1 MKKKVLLLGIGLL
14 SATLLNAQTTPW
26 TGHTVGNG
34 GEFYLYNVST
44 GLWLQNN
51 NTVKDGWA
59 TAVNVGT
66 RGLPIKLE
74 KAGQKAFKLRST
86 FRGGNGVSNKIG
98 DAGLLYWDMPA
109 DNVGAWEISP
119 ADNAESI
126 HGYWLE
132 CDALVLGADNNL
144 LTVDKDK
151 NSIWQLVTREDRI
164 ADAKA
169 KASINHPVDVTW
181 LIDAPDLVTKN
192 TTFKLDFTATPNT
205 EHSTYQGGWDI
216 VKANTIQEFWNTQ
229 TFDYHQTIS
238 GLPNGTYKFSV
249 RGYYR
254 DGSSETRDYTMYG
267 YAADKFVNGT
277 EQLRAT
283 YYANG
288 TSAPIM
294 SLYAGAKKAPEEGFS
309 FQAEREGG
317 QSSGLYVPNTPHEAN
332 YALWTGNYQNNEI
345 TIIVTDGTLKFGV
358 KKEAG
363 VIDDWCVISNF
374 SLKYLGSEVLQTAEE
389 ALKGLKKILATT
401 KAFKGAVAPALSKR
415 YTNAI
420 AAANKALTS
429 TDPVA
434 INVAT
439 SNLQKAYDAVAA
451 CSESYATLVKTTEIC
466 KNINKNN
473 EEQFSA
479 AIVKAD
485 KVGKTATTDTDMK
498 SALVDLRVARKIAVA
513 DKMPDIYKGT
523 AAGAGEFYFYN
534 IASQKFLM
542 GGSDWNTHAAV
553 DVPGVLFT
561 VATEGDGFTI
571 NRFGGK
577 DGNYLGYNGY
587 TDIPGKDVWA
597 FIPVANK
604 TNVYNIVKS
613 ENHAQ
618 GLAFAPQSNTDADE
632 PMDKEFW
639 NTVSVEA
646 PVAKNA
652 NAEWKLVTKAERD
665 ALLATATETSPVD
678 ATHLLVSPGFN
689 RPTMLEGWN
698 ADRKGDFKDANLG
711 VIDRGRRTNMVCE
724 AYYLQSF
731 EVNQTISNLPEGY
744 YQVNMTG
751 YYRDGSREALQQK
764 VANGVTPARHAMLYI
779 ENKGKGD
786 EVALPSIAAG
796 MDQCPGI
803 GWKGVAGEQPD
814 NVMDAA
820 EYFECGLYKVYTHI
834 IKVGPDGE
842 LTIGVTKDKQVDGD
856 WAVFD
861 NFRLTYFGKHVSQDI
876 IDGVNSI
883 KNNAVENGKIYN
895 LQGMEVKRPLKSG
908 IYICNGKK
916 FIVKFK

>member
-1 MKKKVLLLGIGLL
+1 MKKQVLTLGIGLL
-14 SATLLNAQTTPW
+14 SATLLNAQTSPW
-26 TGHTVGNG
+26 PGHAVGNG
-34 GEFYLYNVST
+34 GEFYLYNVAT

-66 RGLPIKLE
+66 RGLPITLE
-74 KAGQKAFKLRST
+74 KTGPKTFKLRST

-109 DNVGAWEISP
+109 ENVGAWDISP
-119 ADNAESI
+119 ADNFQSI

-132 CDALVLGADNNL
+132 CDAMVLGADNNL
-144 LTVDKDK
+144 LTTDKDK
-151 NSIWQLVTREDRI
+151 NSVWQLVTREERI

-169 KASINHPVDVTW
+169 KASIEHPVDVTW
-181 LIDAPDLVTKN
+181 LIDAPDLATKN
-192 TTFKLDFTATPNT
+192 TTYKLDFTAAPHA
-205 EHSTYQGGWDI
+205 EHSTYQGGWNI

-229 TFDYHQTIS
+229 TFDYHQTIN

-267 YAADKFVNGT
+267 YGADKFANGT

-294 SLYAGAKKAPEEGFS
+294 SLYAGAKTAPEEGFS

-332 YALWTGNYQNNEI
+332 YALWKGNYQNAEI
-345 TIIVTDGTLKFGV
+345 TVTVTDGTLKFGV
-358 KKEAG
+358 RKEAG
-363 VIDDWCVISNF
+363 VVDDWCVISDF
-374 SLKYLGSEVLQTAEE
+374 SLKYLGSKVLQTAEE
-389 ALKGLKKILATT
+389 ALKGLKAIIATT
-401 KAFKGAVAPALSKR
+401 KAFKGAVAPALNKQ
-415 YTNAI
+415 YTDAI
-420 AAANKALTS
+420 QAADKALTS

-434 INVAT
+434 INTAT
-439 SNLQKAYDAVAA
+439 SALQKAYDAVAA
-451 CSESYATLVKTTEIC
+451 CAENYEALAKTVEIC
-466 KNINKNN
+466 KTANKNN
-473 EEQFSA
+473 DTQFST
-479 AIVKAD
+479 AIAEAENVA
-485 KVGKTATTDTDMK
+485 KTATADTDMK
-498 SALVDLRVARKIAVA
+498 LALVNLRVARKIAAA
-513 DKMPDIYKGT
+513 DKLPDIYKGA

-561 VATEGDGFTI
+561 VTAEGDGFTI

-597 FIPVANK
+597 FIPVAGK
-604 TNVYNIVKS
+604 KNVYNIVKGD
-613 ENHAQ
+613 NHAL

-632 PMDKEFW
+632 MMDKEFW

-646 PVAKNA
+646 AVAKNA

-665 ALLATATETSPVD
+665 ALLATATETRPVD
-678 ATHLLVSPGFN
+678 ATHLLASPGFN
-689 RPTMLEGWN
+689 RPAMLEGWITDN
-698 ADRKGDFKDANLG
+698 RSDFKDANLG
-711 VIDRGRRTNMVCE
+711 VIDRGRRTNPVCE
-724 AYYLQSF
+724 AYYQQMF
-731 EVNQTISNLPEGY
+731 EVNQVVSNLPEGY

-751 YYRDGSREALQQK
+751 YYRDGSREDLQQK
-764 VANGVTPARHAMLYI
+764 VANGTTPARHAMLYI
-779 ENKGKGD
+779 EYKGKGN

-796 MDQCPGI
+796 INQCPGI
-803 GWKGVAGEQPD
+803 GWKGAAGEQPD

-820 EYFECGLYKVYTHI
+820 EYFESGLYKVYTRI
-834 IKVGPDGE
+834 IKVGPEGE
-842 LTIGVTKDKQVDGD
+842 LTIGVTKDKQVDSD

-861 NFRLTYFGKHVSQDI
+861 NFRLTYFGKHVSQEI
-876 IDGVNSI
+876 IDGINTVKNNSI
-883 KNNAVENGKIYN
+883 ENGKIYN
-895 LQGMEVKRPLKSG
+895 LQGMEVKRPLKRG

-916 FIVKFK
+916 FIVK

>member
-1 MKKKVLLLGIGLL
+1 MKKQVLTLGIGLL
-14 SATLLNAQTTPW
+14 SATLLNAQTSPW
-26 TGHTVGNG
+26 PGHAVGNG
-34 GEFYLYNVST
+34 GEFYLYNVAT

-66 RGLPIKLE
+66 RGLPITLE
-74 KAGQKAFKLRST
+74 KTGPKTFKLRST

-109 DNVGAWEISP
+109 ENVGAWDISP
-119 ADNAESI
+119 ADNFQSI

-132 CDALVLGADNNL
+132 CDAMVLGADNNL
-144 LTVDKDK
+144 LTTDKDK
-151 NSIWQLVTREDRI
+151 NSVWQLVTREERI

-169 KASINHPVDVTW
+169 KASVEHPVDVTW
-181 LIDAPDLVTKN
+181 LIDAPDLATKN
-192 TTFKLDFTATPNT
+192 TTYKLDFTAAPNT
-205 EHSTYQGGWDI
+205 EHSTYQGGWNI

-229 TFDYHQTIS
+229 TFDYHQTIN

-267 YAADKFVNGT
+267 YGADKFANGT
-277 EQLRAT
+277 QQLRAT

-294 SLYAGAKKAPEEGFS
+294 SLYAGAKTAPEEGFS

-317 QSSGLYVPNTPHEAN
+317 QGSGLYVPNTPHEAN
-332 YALWTGNYQNNEI
+332 YALWKGNYQNAEI
-345 TIIVTDGTLKFGV
+345 TVTVTDGTLKFGV
-358 KKEAG
+358 RKEAG
-363 VIDDWCVISNF
+363 VVDDWCVISDF
-374 SLKYLGSEVLQTAEE
+374 SLKYLGSKVLQTAEE
-389 ALKGLKKILATT
+389 ALKGLKAIIATT
-401 KAFKGAVAPALSKR
+401 KAFKGAVAPALNKQ
-415 YTNAI
+415 YTDAI
-420 AAANKALTS
+420 QAADKALTS

-434 INVAT
+434 INTAT
-439 SNLQKAYDAVAA
+439 SALQKAYDAVAA
-451 CSESYATLVKTTEIC
+451 CAENYEALAKTVEIC
-466 KNINKNN
+466 KTANKNN
-473 EEQFSA
+473 DTQFST
-479 AIVKAD
+479 AIAEAENVA
-485 KVGKTATTDTDMK
+485 KTATADTDMK
-498 SALVDLRVARKIAVA
+498 LALVNLRVARKIAAA
-513 DKMPDIYKGT
+513 DKLPDIYNGA

-561 VATEGDGFTI
+561 VTAEGDGFTI

-597 FIPVANK
+597 FIPVAGK
-604 TNVYNIVKS
+604 KNVYNIVKGD
-613 ENHAQ
+613 NHAQ

-632 PMDKEFW
+632 MMDKEFW

-646 PVAKNA
+646 AVAKNA
-652 NAEWKLVTKAERD
+652 NTEWKLVTKAERD
-665 ALLATATETSPVD
+665 ALLATATETRPVD
-678 ATHLLVSPGFN
+678 ATHLLANPGFN
-689 RPTMLEGWN
+689 RPAMLEGWITDN
-698 ADRKGDFKDANLG
+698 RSDFKDANLG
-711 VIDRGRRTNMVCE
+711 VIDRGRRTNPVCE
-724 AYYLQSF
+724 AYYQQMF
-731 EVNQTISNLPEGY
+731 EVNQVVSNLPEGY

-751 YYRDGSREALQQK
+751 YYRDGSREDLQQK
-764 VANGVTPARHAMLYI
+764 VANGTTPARHAMLYI
-779 ENKGKGD
+779 EYKGKGN

-796 MDQCPGI
+796 INQCPGI
-803 GWKGVAGEQPD
+803 GWKGAAGEQPD

-820 EYFECGLYKVYTHI
+820 EYFESGLYKVYTRI
-834 IKVGPDGE
+834 IKVGPEGE
-842 LTIGVTKDKQVDGD
+842 LTIGVTKDKQVDSD

-861 NFRLTYFGKHVSQDI
+861 NFRLTYFGKHVSQEI
-876 IDGVNSI
+876 IDGINTVKNNSI
-883 KNNAVENGKIYN
+883 ENGKIYN
-895 LQGMEVKRPLKSG
+895 LQGMEVKRPLKRG

-916 FIVKFK
+916 FIVK

>member
-1 MKKKVLLLGIGLL
+1 MKKQVLTLGIGLL
-14 SATLLNAQTTPW
+14 SATLLNAQTSPW
-26 TGHTVGNG
+26 PGHAVGNG
-34 GEFYLYNVST
+34 GEFYLYNVAT

-66 RGLPIKLE
+66 RGLPITLE
-74 KAGQKAFKLRST
+74 KTGPKTFKLRST
-86 FRGGNGVSNKIG
+86 FRGGNVVSNKIG

-109 DNVGAWEISP
+109 ENVGAWDISP
-119 ADNAESI
+119 ADNFQSI

-132 CDALVLGADNNL
+132 CDAMVLGADNNL
-144 LTVDKDK
+144 LTTDKDK
-151 NSIWQLVTREDRI
+151 NSVWQLVTREERI

-169 KASINHPVDVTW
+169 KASVEHPVDVTW
-181 LIDAPDLVTKN
+181 LIDAPDLATKN
-192 TTFKLDFTATPNT
+192 TTYKLDFTSAPNT
-205 EHSTYQGGWDI
+205 EHSTYQGGWNI

-229 TFDYHQTIS
+229 TFDYHQTIN

-267 YAADKFVNGT
+267 YGADKFAKGT

-294 SLYAGAKKAPEEGFS
+294 SLYAGAKTAPEEGFS

-317 QSSGLYVPNTPHEAN
+317 QGSGLYVPNTPHEAN
-332 YALWTGNYQNNEI
+332 YALWKGNYQNAEI
-345 TIIVTDGTLKFGV
+345 TVTVTDGTLKFGV
-358 KKEAG
+358 RKEAG
-363 VIDDWCVISNF
+363 VVDDWCVISDF
-374 SLKYLGSEVLQTAEE
+374 SLKYLGSKVLQTAEE
-389 ALKGLKKILATT
+389 ALKGLKAIIATT
-401 KAFKGAVAPALSKR
+401 KAFKGAVAPALNKQ
-415 YTNAI
+415 YTDAI
-420 AAANKALTS
+420 QAADKALTS

-434 INVAT
+434 INTAT
-439 SNLQKAYDAVAA
+439 SALQKAYDAVAA
-451 CSESYATLVKTTEIC
+451 CAENYEALAKTVEIC
-466 KNINKNN
+466 KTVNKNN
-473 EEQFSA
+473 DTQFST
-479 AIVKAD
+479 AIAEAENVA
-485 KVGKTATTDTDMK
+485 KTATADTDMK
-498 SALVDLRVARKIAVA
+498 LALVNLRVARKIAAA
-513 DKMPDIYKGT
+513 DKLPDIYKGA

-561 VATEGDGFTI
+561 VTAEGDGFTI

-597 FIPVANK
+597 FIPVAGK
-604 TNVYNIVKS
+604 KNVYNIVKGD
-613 ENHAQ
+613 NHAQ

-632 PMDKEFW
+632 MMDKEFW

-646 PVAKNA
+646 AVAKNA
-652 NAEWKLVTKAERD
+652 NAEWKLVTKGERD
-665 ALLATATETSPVD
+665 ALLATATETRPVD
-678 ATHLLVSPGFN
+678 ATHLLASPGFN
-689 RPTMLEGWN
+689 RPAMLEGWITDN
-698 ADRKGDFKDANLG
+698 RSDFKDANLG
-711 VIDRGRRTNMVCE
+711 VIDRGRRTNPVCE
-724 AYYLQSF
+724 AYYQQMF
-731 EVNQTISNLPEGY
+731 EVNQVVSNLPEGY

-751 YYRDGSREALQQK
+751 YYRDGSREDLQQK
-764 VANGVTPARHAMLYI
+764 VANGTTPARHAMLYI
-779 ENKGKGD
+779 EYKGKGN

-796 MDQCPGI
+796 INQCPGI
-803 GWKGVAGEQPD
+803 GWKGAAGEQPD

-820 EYFECGLYKVYTHI
+820 EYFESGLYKVYTRI
-834 IKVGPDGE
+834 IKVGPEGE
-842 LTIGVTKDKQVDGD
+842 LTIGVTKDKQVDSD

-861 NFRLTYFGKHVSQDI
+861 NFRLTYFGKHVSQEI
-876 IDGVNSI
+876 IDGINTVKNNSI
-883 KNNAVENGKIYN
+883 ENGKIYN
-895 LQGMEVKRPLKSG
+895 LQGMEVKRPLKRG

-916 FIVKFK
+916 FIVK

>member
-1 MKKKVLLLGIGLL
+1 MKKQVLTLGIGLL
-14 SATLLNAQTTPW
+14 SATLLNAQTSPW
-26 TGHTVGNG
+26 PGHNVGNG
-34 GEFYLYNVST
+34 GEFYLYNVAT

-66 RGLPIKLE
+66 RGLPITLE
-74 KAGQKAFKLRST
+74 KTGPKTFKLRST

-109 DNVGAWEISP
+109 ENVGAWDISP
-119 ADNAESI
+119 ADNFQSI

-132 CDALVLGADNNL
+132 CDAMVLGADNNL
-144 LTVDKDK
+144 LTTDKDK
-151 NSIWQLVTREDRI
+151 NSVWQLVTREERI

-169 KASINHPVDVTW
+169 KASVEHPVDVTW
-181 LIDAPDLVTKN
+181 LIDAPDLATKN
-192 TTFKLDFTATPNT
+192 TTYKLDFTAAPHA
-205 EHSTYQGGWDI
+205 EHSTYQGGWNI

-229 TFDYHQTIS
+229 TFDYHQTIN

-267 YAADKFVNGT
+267 YGADKFANGT

-294 SLYAGAKKAPEEGFS
+294 SLYAGAKTAPEEGFS

-317 QSSGLYVPNTPHEAN
+317 QGSGLYVPNTPHEAN
-332 YALWTGNYQNNEI
+332 YALWQGNYQNAEI
-345 TIIVTDGTLKFGV
+345 TVTVTDGTLKFGV
-358 KKEAG
+358 RKEAG
-363 VIDDWCVISNF
+363 VVDDWCVISDF
-374 SLKYLGSEVLQTAEE
+374 SLKYLGSKVLQTAEE
-389 ALKGLKKILATT
+389 ALKGLKAIIATT
-401 KAFKGAVAPALSKR
+401 KAFKGAVAPALNKQ
-415 YTNAI
+415 YTDAI
-420 AAANKALTS
+420 QAADKALTS

-434 INVAT
+434 INTAT
-439 SNLQKAYDAVAA
+439 SALQKAYDAVAA
-451 CSESYATLVKTTEIC
+451 CAENYEALAKTVEIC
-466 KNINKNN
+466 KTANKNN
-473 EEQFSA
+473 DTQFST
-479 AIVKAD
+479 AIAEAENVA
-485 KVGKTATTDTDMK
+485 KTATADTDMK
-498 SALVDLRVARKIAVA
+498 LALVNLRVARKIAAA
-513 DKMPDIYKGT
+513 DKLPDIYKGA

-553 DVPGVLFT
+553 DIPGVLFT
-561 VATEGDGFTI
+561 VTAEGDGFTI

-597 FIPVANK
+597 FIPVAGK
-604 TNVYNIVKS
+604 KNVYNIVKGD
-613 ENHAQ
+613 NHAQ

-632 PMDKEFW
+632 MMDKEFW

-646 PVAKNA
+646 AVAKNA

-665 ALLATATETSPVD
+665 ALLATATETRPVD
-678 ATHLLVSPGFN
+678 ATHLLASPGFN
-689 RPTMLEGWN
+689 RPAMLEGWITDN
-698 ADRKGDFKDANLG
+698 RSDFKDANLG
-711 VIDRGRRTNMVCE
+711 FIDRGRRTNPVCE
-724 AYYLQSF
+724 AYYQQMF
-731 EVNQTISNLPEGY
+731 EVNQVVSNLPEGY

-751 YYRDGSREALQQK
+751 YYRDGSREDLQQK
-764 VANGVTPARHAMLYI
+764 VANGTTPARHAMLYI
-779 ENKGKGD
+779 EYKGKGN

-796 MDQCPGI
+796 INQCPGI
-803 GWKGVAGEQPD
+803 GWKGAAGEQPD

-820 EYFECGLYKVYTHI
+820 EYFESGLYKVYTHI

-842 LTIGVTKDKQVDGD
+842 LTIGVTKDKQVDND

-876 IDGVNSI
+876 INGINTI
-883 KNNAVENGKIYN
+883 KNNVVEDGKIYN
-895 LQGMEVKRPLKSG
+895 LQGMEVRRPLKSG

-916 FIVKFK
+916 FIVK

>member
-1 MKKKVLLLGIGLL
+1 MKKQVLTLGIGLL
-14 SATLLNAQTTPW
+14 SATLLNAQTSPW
-26 TGHTVGNG
+26 PGHAVGNG
-34 GEFYLYNVST
+34 GEFYLYNVAT

-66 RGLPIKLE
+66 RGLPITLE
-74 KAGQKAFKLRST
+74 KTGPKTFKLRST

-109 DNVGAWEISP
+109 ENVGAWDISP
-119 ADNAESI
+119 ADNFQSI

-132 CDALVLGADNNL
+132 CDAMVLGADNNL
-144 LTVDKDK
+144 LTTDKDK
-151 NSIWQLVTREDRI
+151 NSVWQLVTREERI

-169 KASINHPVDVTW
+169 KATVEHPVDVTW
-181 LIDAPDLVTKN
+181 LIDAPDLATKN
-192 TTFKLDFTATPNT
+192 TTYKLDFTAAPHA
-205 EHSTYQGGWDI
+205 EHSTYQGGWNI

-229 TFDYHQTIS
+229 TFDYHQTIN

-267 YAADKFVNGT
+267 YGADKFSKGT

-294 SLYAGAKKAPEEGFS
+294 SLYAGAKTAPEEGFS
-309 FQAEREGG
+309 FQAEREKDQG
-317 QSSGLYVPNTPHEAN
+317 SGLYVPNTPHEAN
-332 YALWTGNYQNNEI
+332 YALWKGNYQNAEI
-345 TIIVTDGTLKFGV
+345 TVTVTDGTLKFGIR
-358 KKEAG
+358 KETG
-363 VIDDWCVISNF
+363 VVDDWCVISDF
-374 SLKYLGSEVLQTAEE
+374 SLKYLGSKVLQTAEE
-389 ALKGLKKILATT
+389 ALKGLKAIIATT
-401 KAFKGAVAPALSKR
+401 KAFKGAVAPALNKQ
-415 YTNAI
+415 YTDAI
-420 AAANKALTS
+420 QAADKALTS

-434 INVAT
+434 INTAT
-439 SNLQKAYDAVAA
+439 SALQKAYDAVAA
-451 CSESYATLVKTTEIC
+451 CAENYEALAKTVEIC
-466 KNINKNN
+466 KTANKNN
-473 EEQFSA
+473 DTQFST
-479 AIVKAD
+479 AIAEAENVA
-485 KVGKTATTDTDMK
+485 KTATADTDMK
-498 SALVDLRVARKIAVA
+498 LALVNLRVARKIAAA
-513 DKMPDIYKGT
+513 DKLPDIYKSA

-561 VATEGDGFTI
+561 VTAEGDGFTI

-597 FIPVANK
+597 FIPVAGK
-604 TNVYNIVKS
+604 KNVYNIVKGD
-613 ENHAQ
+613 NHAQ

-632 PMDKEFW
+632 MMDKEFW

-646 PVAKNA
+646 AVAKNA

-665 ALLATATETSPVD
+665 ALLATATETRPVD
-678 ATHLLVSPGFN
+678 ATHLLASPGFN
-689 RPTMLEGWN
+689 RPAMLEGWITDN
-698 ADRKGDFKDANLG
+698 RSDFKDANLG
-711 VIDRGRRTNMVCE
+711 VIDRGRRTNPVCE
-724 AYYLQSF
+724 AYYQQMF
-731 EVNQTISNLPEGY
+731 EVNQVVSNLPEGY

-751 YYRDGSREALQQK
+751 YYRDGSREDLQQK
-764 VANGVTPARHAMLYI
+764 VANGTTPACHAMLYI
-779 ENKGKGD
+779 EYKGKGN

-796 MDQCPGI
+796 INQCPGI
-803 GWKGVAGEQPD
+803 GWKGAAGEQPD

-820 EYFECGLYKVYTHI
+820 EYFESGLYKVYTRI
-834 IKVGPDGE
+834 IKVGPEGE
-842 LTIGVTKDKQVDGD
+842 LTIGVTKDKQVDSD

-861 NFRLTYFGKHVSQDI
+861 NFRLTYFGKHVSQEI
-876 IDGVNSI
+876 IDGINTVKNNSI
-883 KNNAVENGKIYN
+883 ENGKIYN
-895 LQGMEVKRPLKSG
+895 LQGMEVKRPLKRG

-916 FIVKFK
+916 FIVK

>member
-1 MKKKVLLLGIGLL
+1 MKKQVLTLGVGLL
-14 SATLLNAQTTPW
+14 SATLLNAQTSPW
-26 TGHTVGNG
+26 PGHAVGNG
-34 GEFYLYNVST
+34 GEFYLYNVAT

-66 RGLPIKLE
+66 RGLPITLE
-74 KAGQKAFKLRST
+74 KTGPKTFKLRST

-109 DNVGAWEISP
+109 ENVGAWDISP
-119 ADNAESI
+119 ADNFQSI

-132 CDALVLGADNNL
+132 CDAMVLGADNNL
-144 LTVDKDK
+144 LTTDKDK
-151 NSIWQLVTREDRI
+151 NSVWQLVTREERI

-169 KASINHPVDVTW
+169 KASVEHPVDVTW
-181 LIDAPDLVTKN
+181 LIDAPDLATKN
-192 TTFKLDFTATPNT
+192 TTYKLDFTAAPHA
-205 EHSTYQGGWDI
+205 EHSTYQGGWNI

-229 TFDYHQTIS
+229 TFDYHQTIN

-267 YAADKFVNGT
+267 YGADKFAKGT

-294 SLYAGAKKAPEEGFS
+294 SLYAGAKTAPEEGFS
-309 FQAEREGG
+309 FQAEREKDQG
-317 QSSGLYVPNTPHEAN
+317 SGLYVPNTPHEAN
-332 YALWTGNYQNNEI
+332 YALWKGNYQNAEI
-345 TIIVTDGTLKFGV
+345 TVTVTDGTLKFGV
-358 KKEAG
+358 RKEAG
-363 VIDDWCVISNF
+363 VVDDWCVISDF
-374 SLKYLGSEVLQTAEE
+374 SLKYLGSKVLQTAEE
-389 ALKGLKKILATT
+389 ALKGLKAIIAMT
-401 KAFKGAVAPALSKR
+401 KAFKGAVAPALNKQ
-415 YTNAI
+415 YTDAVQ
-420 AAANKALTS
+420 AADKALTS

-434 INVAT
+434 INTAT
-439 SNLQKAYDAVAA
+439 SALQKAYDAVAA
-451 CSESYATLVKTTEIC
+451 CAENYEALAKTVEIC
-466 KNINKNN
+466 KTANKNN
-473 EEQFSA
+473 DTQFST
-479 AIVKAD
+479 AIAEAENVA
-485 KVGKTATTDTDMK
+485 KTATADTDMK
-498 SALVDLRVARKIAVA
+498 LALVNLRVARKIAAA
-513 DKMPDIYKGT
+513 DKLPDIYKGA

-561 VATEGDGFTI
+561 VTAEGDGFTI

-597 FIPVANK
+597 FIPVAGK
-604 TNVYNIVKS
+604 KNVYNIVKGD
-613 ENHAQ
+613 NHAQ

-632 PMDKEFW
+632 MMDKEFW

-646 PVAKNA
+646 AVAKNA

-665 ALLATATETSPVD
+665 ALLATATETRPVD
-678 ATHLLVSPGFN
+678 ATHLLASPGFN
-689 RPTMLEGWN
+689 RPAMLEGWITDN
-698 ADRKGDFKDANLG
+698 RSDFKDANLG
-711 VIDRGRRTNMVCE
+711 VIDRGRRTNPVCE
-724 AYYLQSF
+724 AYYQQMF
-731 EVNQTISNLPEGY
+731 EVNQVVSNLPEGY

-751 YYRDGSREALQQK
+751 YYRDGSREDLQQK
-764 VANGVTPARHAMLYI
+764 VANGTTPARHAMLYI
-779 ENKGKGD
+779 EYKGKGN

-796 MDQCPGI
+796 INQCPGI
-803 GWKGVAGEQPD
+803 GWKGTAGEQPD

-820 EYFECGLYKVYTHI
+820 EYFESGLYKVYTRI
-834 IKVGPDGE
+834 IKVGPEGE
-842 LTIGVTKDKQVDGD
+842 LTIGVTKDKQVDSD

-861 NFRLTYFGKHVSQDI
+861 NFRLTYFGKHVSQEI
-876 IDGVNSI
+876 IDGINTVKNNSI
-883 KNNAVENGKIYN
+883 ENGKIYN
-895 LQGMEVKRPLKSG
+895 LQGMEVKRPLKRG

-916 FIVKFK
+916 FIVK

>member
-1 MKKKVLLLGIGLL
+1 MKKQVLTLGIGLL
-14 SATLLNAQTTPW
+14 SATLLNAQTSPW
-26 TGHTVGNG
+26 PGHAVGNG
-34 GEFYLYNVST
+34 GEFYLYNVAT

-66 RGLPIKLE
+66 RGLPITLE
-74 KAGQKAFKLRST
+74 KTGPKTFKLRST

-109 DNVGAWEISP
+109 ENVGAWDISP
-119 ADNAESI
+119 ADNFQSI

-132 CDALVLGADNNL
+132 CDAMVLGADNNL
-144 LTVDKDK
+144 LTTDKDK
-151 NSIWQLVTREDRI
+151 NSVWQLVTREERI

-169 KASINHPVDVTW
+169 KASVEHPVDVTW
-181 LIDAPDLVTKN
+181 LIDAPDLATKN
-192 TTFKLDFTATPNT
+192 TTYKLDFTAAPNT
-205 EHSTYQGGWDI
+205 EHSTYQGGWNI

-229 TFDYHQTIS
+229 TFDYHQTIN

-267 YAADKFVNGT
+267 YGADKFAKGT

-294 SLYAGAKKAPEEGFS
+294 SLYAGAKTAPEEGFS
-309 FQAEREGG
+309 FQAEREKDQG
-317 QSSGLYVPNTPHEAN
+317 SGLYVPNTPHEAN
-332 YALWTGNYQNNEI
+332 YALWKGNYQNAEI
-345 TIIVTDGTLKFGV
+345 TVTVTDGTLKFGV
-358 KKEAG
+358 RKEAG
-363 VIDDWCVISNF
+363 VVDDWCVISDF
-374 SLKYLGSEVLQTAEE
+374 SLKYLGSKVLQTAEE
-389 ALKGLKKILATT
+389 ALKGLKAIIATT
-401 KAFKGAVAPALSKR
+401 KAFKGAVAPALNKQ
-415 YTNAI
+415 YTDAI
-420 AAANKALTS
+420 QAADKALTS

-434 INVAT
+434 INTAT
-439 SNLQKAYDAVAA
+439 SALQKAYDAVAA
-451 CSESYATLVKTTEIC
+451 CAENYEALAKTVEIC
-466 KNINKNN
+466 KTANKNN
-473 EEQFSA
+473 DTQFST
-479 AIVKAD
+479 AIAEAENVA
-485 KVGKTATTDTDMK
+485 KTATADTDMK
-498 SALVDLRVARKIAVA
+498 LALVNLRVARKIAAA
-513 DKMPDIYKGT
+513 DKLPDIYNGA

-561 VATEGDGFTI
+561 VTAEGDGFTI

-597 FIPVANK
+597 FIPVAGK
-604 TNVYNIVKS
+604 KNVYNIVKGD
-613 ENHAQ
+613 NHAQ

-632 PMDKEFW
+632 MMDKEFW

-646 PVAKNA
+646 AVAKNA
-652 NAEWKLVTKAERD
+652 NTEWKLVTKAERD
-665 ALLATATETSPVD
+665 ALLATATETRPVD
-678 ATHLLVSPGFN
+678 ATHLLANPGFN
-689 RPTMLEGWN
+689 RPAMLEGWITDN
-698 ADRKGDFKDANLG
+698 RSDFKDANLG
-711 VIDRGRRTNMVCE
+711 VIDRGRRTNPVCE
-724 AYYLQSF
+724 AYYQQMF
-731 EVNQTISNLPEGY
+731 EVNQVVSNLPEGY

-751 YYRDGSREALQQK
+751 YYRDGSREDLQQK
-764 VANGVTPARHAMLYI
+764 VANGTTPARHAMLYI
-779 ENKGKGD
+779 EYKGKGN

-796 MDQCPGI
+796 INQCPGI
-803 GWKGVAGEQPD
+803 GWKGAAGEQPD

-820 EYFECGLYKVYTHI
+820 EYFESGLYKVYTRI
-834 IKVGPDGE
+834 IKVGPEGE
-842 LTIGVTKDKQVDGD
+842 LTIGVTKDKQVDSD

-861 NFRLTYFGKHVSQDI
+861 NFRLTYFGKHVSQEI
-876 IDGVNSI
+876 IDGINTVKNNSI
-883 KNNAVENGKIYN
+883 ENGKIYN
-895 LQGMEVKRPLKSG
+895 LQGMEVKRPLKRG

-916 FIVKFK
+916 FIVK

>member
-1 MKKKVLLLGIGLL
+1 MKKQVLTLGIGLL
-14 SATLLNAQTTPW
+14 SATLLNAQTSPW
-26 TGHTVGNG
+26 PGHAVGNG
-34 GEFYLYNVST
+34 GEFYLYNVAT

-66 RGLPIKLE
+66 RGLPITLE
-74 KAGQKAFKLRST
+74 KTGPKTFKLRST

-109 DNVGAWEISP
+109 ENVGAWDISP
-119 ADNAESI
+119 ADNFQSI
-126 HGYWLE
+126 YGYWLE
-132 CDALVLGADNNL
+132 CDAMVLGADNNL
-144 LTVDKDK
+144 LTTDKDK
-151 NSIWQLVTREDRI
+151 NSVWQLVTREERI

-169 KASINHPVDVTW
+169 KASVEHPVDVTW
-181 LIDAPDLVTKN
+181 LIDAPDLATKN
-192 TTFKLDFTATPNT
+192 TTYKLDFTAAPNT
-205 EHSTYQGGWDI
+205 EHSTYQGGWNI

-229 TFDYHQTIS
+229 TFDYHQTIT

-267 YAADKFVNGT
+267 YGADKFAKGT

-294 SLYAGAKKAPEEGFS
+294 SLYAGAKTAPEEGFS
-309 FQAEREGG
+309 FQAEREKDQG
-317 QSSGLYVPNTPHEAN
+317 SGLYVPNTPHEAN
-332 YALWTGNYQNNEI
+332 YALWKGNYQNAEI
-345 TIIVTDGTLKFGV
+345 TVTVTDGTLKFGV
-358 KKEAG
+358 RKEAG
-363 VIDDWCVISNF
+363 VVDDWCVISDF
-374 SLKYLGSEVLQTAEE
+374 SLKYLGSKVLQTAEE
-389 ALKGLKKILATT
+389 ALKGLKAIIATT
-401 KAFKGAVAPALSKR
+401 KAFKGAVAPALNKQ
-415 YTNAI
+415 YTDAI
-420 AAANKALTS
+420 QAADKALTS

-434 INVAT
+434 INTAT
-439 SNLQKAYDAVAA
+439 SALQKAYDAVAA
-451 CSESYATLVKTTEIC
+451 CAENYEALAKTVEIC
-466 KNINKNN
+466 KTANKNN
-473 EEQFSA
+473 DTQFST
-479 AIVKAD
+479 AIAEAENVA
-485 KVGKTATTDTDMK
+485 KTATADTDMK
-498 SALVDLRVARKIAVA
+498 LALVNLRVARKIAAA
-513 DKMPDIYKGT
+513 DKLPDIYKGA

-561 VATEGDGFTI
+561 VTAEGDGFTI

-597 FIPVANK
+597 FIPVTGK
-604 TNVYNIVKS
+604 KNVYNIVKGD
-613 ENHAQ
+613 NHAQ

-632 PMDKEFW
+632 MMDKEFW

-646 PVAKNA
+646 AVAKNA

-665 ALLATATETSPVD
+665 ALLATATETRPVD
-678 ATHLLVSPGFN
+678 ATHLLASPGFN
-689 RPTMLEGWN
+689 RPAMLEGWITDN
-698 ADRKGDFKDANLG
+698 RSDFKDANLG
-711 VIDRGRRTNMVCE
+711 VIDRGRRTNPVCE
-724 AYYLQSF
+724 AYYQQMF
-731 EVNQTISNLPEGY
+731 EVNQVVSNLPEGY

-751 YYRDGSREALQQK
+751 YYRDASREALQQK
-764 VANGVTPARHAMLYI
+764 IANGATPARHAMLYI

-803 GWKGVAGEQPD
+803 GWTGIAGEQPD

-842 LTIGVTKDKQVDGD
+842 LTIGVTKDKQVDND

-876 IDGVNSI
+876 INGINTI
-883 KNNAVENGKIYN
+883 KNNVVEDGKIYN
-895 LQGMEVKRPLKSG
+895 LQGMEVRRPLKSG

-916 FIVKFK
+916 FIVK

>member
-1 MKKKVLLLGIGLL
+1 MKKQVLTLGIGLL
-14 SATLLNAQTTPW
+14 SATLLNAQTSPW
-26 TGHTVGNG
+26 PGHAVGNG
-34 GEFYLYNVST
+34 GEFYLYNVAT

-66 RGLPIKLE
+66 RGLPITLE
-74 KAGQKAFKLRST
+74 KTGPKTFKLRST

-109 DNVGAWEISP
+109 ENVGAWDISP
-119 ADNAESI
+119 ADNFQSI

-132 CDALVLGADNNL
+132 CDAMVLGADNNL
-144 LTVDKDK
+144 LTTDKDK
-151 NSIWQLVTREDRI
+151 NSVWQLVTREERI

-169 KASINHPVDVTW
+169 KASVEHPVDVTW
-181 LIDAPDLVTKN
+181 LIDAPDLATKN
-192 TTFKLDFTATPNT
+192 TTYKLDFTAAPHA
-205 EHSTYQGGWDI
+205 EHSTYQGGWNI

-229 TFDYHQTIS
+229 TFDYHQTIT

-267 YAADKFVNGT
+267 YGADKFAKGT

-294 SLYAGAKKAPEEGFS
+294 SLYAGAKTAPEEGFS
-309 FQAEREGG
+309 FQAEREKDQG
-317 QSSGLYVPNTPHEAN
+317 SGLYVPNTPHEAN
-332 YALWTGNYQNNEI
+332 YALWKGNYQNAEI
-345 TIIVTDGTLKFGV
+345 TVTVTDGTLKFGV
-358 KKEAG
+358 RKEAG
-363 VIDDWCVISNF
+363 VVDDWCVISDF
-374 SLKYLGSEVLQTAEE
+374 SLKYLGSKVLQTAEE
-389 ALKGLKKILATT
+389 ALKGLKAIIATT
-401 KAFKGAVAPALSKR
+401 KAFKGAVAPALNKQ
-415 YTNAI
+415 YTDAI
-420 AAANKALTS
+420 QAADKALTS

-434 INVAT
+434 INTAT
-439 SNLQKAYDAVAA
+439 SALQKAYDAVAA
-451 CSESYATLVKTTEIC
+451 CAENYEALAKTVEIC
-466 KNINKNN
+466 KTANKNN
-473 EEQFSA
+473 DTQFST
-479 AIVKAD
+479 AIAEAENVA
-485 KVGKTATTDTDMK
+485 KTATADTDMK
-498 SALVDLRVARKIAVA
+498 LALVNLRVARKIAAA
-513 DKMPDIYKGT
+513 DKLPDIYKGA

-561 VATEGDGFTI
+561 VTAEGDGFTI

-597 FIPVANK
+597 FIPVAGK
-604 TNVYNIVKS
+604 KNVYNIVKGD
-613 ENHAQ
+613 NHAQ

-632 PMDKEFW
+632 MMDKEFW

-646 PVAKNA
+646 AVAKNA

-665 ALLATATETSPVD
+665 ALLATATETRPVD
-678 ATHLLVSPGFN
+678 ATHLLANPGFN
-689 RPTMLEGWN
+689 RPAMLEGWITDN
-698 ADRKGDFKDANLG
+698 RSDFKDANLG
-711 VIDRGRRTNMVCE
+711 VIDRGRRTNPVCE
-724 AYYLQSF
+724 AYYQQMF
-731 EVNQTISNLPEGY
+731 EVNQVASNLPEGY

-751 YYRDGSREALQQK
+751 YYRDGSREDLQQK
-764 VANGVTPARHAMLYI
+764 VANGTTPACHAMLYI
-779 ENKGKGD
+779 EYKGKGN

-796 MDQCPGI
+796 INQCPGI
-803 GWKGVAGEQPD
+803 GWKGTAGEQPD

-820 EYFECGLYKVYTHI
+820 EYFESGLYKVYTRI
-834 IKVGPDGE
+834 IKVGPEGE
-842 LTIGVTKDKQVDGD
+842 LTIGVTKDKQVDSD

-861 NFRLTYFGKHVSQDI
+861 NFRLTYFGKHVSQEI
-876 IDGVNSI
+876 IDGINTVKNNSI
-883 KNNAVENGKIYN
+883 ENGKIYN
-895 LQGMEVKRPLKSG
+895 LQGMEVRRPLKRG

-916 FIVKFK
+916 FIVK

>member
-1 MKKKVLLLGIGLL
+1 MKKQVLTLGIGLL
-14 SATLLNAQTTPW
+14 SATLLNAQTSPW
-26 TGHTVGNG
+26 PGHAVGNG
-34 GEFYLYNVST
+34 GEFYLYNVAT

-66 RGLPIKLE
+66 RGLPITLE
-74 KAGQKAFKLRST
+74 KTGPKTFKLRST

-109 DNVGAWEISP
+109 ENVGAWDISP
-119 ADNAESI
+119 ADNFQSI

-132 CDALVLGADNNL
+132 CDAMVLGADNNL
-144 LTVDKDK
+144 LTTDKDK
-151 NSIWQLVTREDRI
+151 NSVWQLVTREERI

-169 KASINHPVDVTW
+169 KASVEHPVDITW
-181 LIDAPDLVTKN
+181 LIDAPDLATKN
-192 TTFKLDFTATPNT
+192 TTYKLDFTAAPNT
-205 EHSTYQGGWDI
+205 EHSTYQGGWNI

-229 TFDYHQTIS
+229 TFDYHQTIN

-267 YAADKFVNGT
+267 YGADKFANGT

-294 SLYAGAKKAPEEGFS
+294 SLYAGAKTAPEEGFS
-309 FQAEREGG
+309 FQAEREKDQG
-317 QSSGLYVPNTPHEAN
+317 SGLYVPNTPHEAN
-332 YALWTGNYQNNEI
+332 YALWKGNYQNAEI
-345 TIIVTDGTLKFGV
+345 TVTVTDGTLKFGV
-358 KKEAG
+358 RKEAG
-363 VIDDWCVISNF
+363 VVDDWCVISDF
-374 SLKYLGSEVLQTAEE
+374 SLKYLGSKVLQTAEE
-389 ALKGLKKILATT
+389 ALKGLKAIIATT
-401 KAFKGAVAPALSKR
+401 KAFKGAVAPALNKQ
-415 YTNAI
+415 YTDAI
-420 AAANKALTS
+420 QAADKALTS

-434 INVAT
+434 INTAT
-439 SNLQKAYDAVAA
+439 SALQKAYDAVAA
-451 CSESYATLVKTTEIC
+451 CAENYEALAKTVEIC
-466 KNINKNN
+466 KTANKNN
-473 EEQFSA
+473 DTQFST
-479 AIVKAD
+479 AIAEAENVA
-485 KVGKTATTDTDMK
+485 KTATADTDMK
-498 SALVDLRVARKIAVA
+498 LALVNLRVARKIAAA
-513 DKMPDIYKGT
+513 DKLPDIYKGA

-561 VATEGDGFTI
+561 VTAEGDGFTI

-597 FIPVANK
+597 FIPVAGK
-604 TNVYNIVKS
+604 KNVYNIVKGD
-613 ENHAQ
+613 NHAL

-632 PMDKEFW
+632 MMDKEFW

-646 PVAKNA
+646 AVDKNA

-665 ALLATATETSPVD
+665 ALLATATETRPVD
-678 ATHLLVSPGFN
+678 ATHLLASPGFN
-689 RPTMLEGWN
+689 RPAMLEGWITDN
-698 ADRKGDFKDANLG
+698 RSDFKDANLG
-711 VIDRGRRTNMVCE
+711 VIDRGRRTNPVCE
-724 AYYLQSF
+724 AYYQQMF
-731 EVNQTISNLPEGY
+731 EVNQVVSNLPEGY

-751 YYRDGSREALQQK
+751 YYRDGSREDLQQK
-764 VANGVTPARHAMLYI
+764 VANGTTPARHAMLYI
-779 ENKGKGD
+779 EYKGKGN

-796 MDQCPGI
+796 INQCPGI
-803 GWKGVAGEQPD
+803 GWKGAAGEQPD

-820 EYFECGLYKVYTHI
+820 EYFESGLYKVYTRI
-834 IKVGPDGE
+834 IKVGPEGE
-842 LTIGVTKDKQVDGD
+842 LTIGVTKDKQVDSD

-861 NFRLTYFGKHVSQDI
+861 NFRLTYFGKHVSQEI
-876 IDGVNSI
+876 IDGINTVKNNSI
-883 KNNAVENGKIYN
+883 ENGKIYN
-895 LQGMEVKRPLKSG
+895 LQGMEVKRPLKRG

-916 FIVKFK
+916 FIVK

>member
-1 MKKKVLLLGIGLL
+1 MKKQVLTLGIGLL
-14 SATLLNAQTTPW
+14 SATLLNAQTSPW
-26 TGHTVGNG
+26 PGHAVGNG
-34 GEFYLYNVST
+34 GEFYLYNVAT

-66 RGLPIKLE
+66 RGLPITLE
-74 KAGQKAFKLRST
+74 KTGPKTFKLRST

-109 DNVGAWEISP
+109 ENVGAWDISP
-119 ADNAESI
+119 ADNFQSI

-132 CDALVLGADNNL
+132 CDAMVLGADNNL
-144 LTVDKDK
+144 LTTDKDK
-151 NSIWQLVTREDRI
+151 NSVWQLVTREERI

-169 KASINHPVDVTW
+169 KASVEHPVDVTW
-181 LIDAPDLVTKN
+181 LIDAPDLATKN
-192 TTFKLDFTATPNT
+192 TTYKLDFTAAPHA
-205 EHSTYQGGWDI
+205 EHSTYQGGWNI

-229 TFDYHQTIS
+229 TFDYHQTIN

-267 YAADKFVNGT
+267 YGADKFANGT

-294 SLYAGAKKAPEEGFS
+294 SLYAGAKTAPEEGFS
-309 FQAEREGG
+309 FQAEREKDQG
-317 QSSGLYVPNTPHEAN
+317 SGLYVPNTPHEAN
-332 YALWTGNYQNNEI
+332 YALWKGNYQNAEI
-345 TIIVTDGTLKFGV
+345 TVTVTDGTLKFGV
-358 KKEAG
+358 RKEAG
-363 VIDDWCVISNF
+363 VVDDWCVISDF
-374 SLKYLGSEVLQTAEE
+374 SLKYLGSKVLQTAEE
-389 ALKGLKKILATT
+389 ALKGLKAIIATT
-401 KAFKGAVAPALSKR
+401 KAFKGAVAPALNKQ
-415 YTNAI
+415 YTDAI
-420 AAANKALTS
+420 QAADKALTS

-434 INVAT
+434 INTAT
-439 SNLQKAYDAVAA
+439 SALQKAYDAVAA
-451 CSESYATLVKTTEIC
+451 CAENYEALAKTVEIC
-466 KNINKNN
+466 KTANKNN
-473 EEQFSA
+473 DTQFST
-479 AIVKAD
+479 AIAEAENVA
-485 KVGKTATTDTDMK
+485 KTATADTDMK
-498 SALVDLRVARKIAVA
+498 LALVNLRVARKIAAA
-513 DKMPDIYKGT
+513 DKLPDIYKGA

-561 VATEGDGFTI
+561 VTAEGDGFTI

-597 FIPVANK
+597 FIPVAGK
-604 TNVYNIVKS
+604 KNVYNIVKGD
-613 ENHAQ
+613 NHAL

-632 PMDKEFW
+632 MMDKEFW

-646 PVAKNA
+646 AVAKNA

-665 ALLATATETSPVD
+665 ALLATATETRPVD
-678 ATHLLVSPGFN
+678 ATHLLASPGFN
-689 RPTMLEGWN
+689 RPAMLEGWITDN
-698 ADRKGDFKDANLG
+698 RSDFKDANLG
-711 VIDRGRRTNMVCE
+711 VIDRGRRTNPVCE
-724 AYYLQSF
+724 AYYQQMF
-731 EVNQTISNLPEGY
+731 EVNQVVSNLPEGY

-751 YYRDGSREALQQK
+751 YYRDGSREDLQQK
-764 VANGVTPARHAMLYI
+764 VANGTTPARHAMLYI
-779 ENKGKGD
+779 EYKGKGN

-796 MDQCPGI
+796 INQCPGI
-803 GWKGVAGEQPD
+803 GWKGTAGEQPD

-820 EYFECGLYKVYTHI
+820 EYFESGLYKVYTRI
-834 IKVGPDGE
+834 IKVGPEGE
-842 LTIGVTKDKQVDGD
+842 LTIGVTKDKQVDSD

-861 NFRLTYFGKHVSQDI
+861 NFRLTYFGKHVSQEI
-876 IDGVNSI
+876 IDGINTVKNNSI
-883 KNNAVENGKIYN
+883 ENGKIYN
-895 LQGMEVKRPLKSG
+895 LQGMEVKRPLKRG

-916 FIVKFK
+916 FIVK

>member
-1 MKKKVLLLGIGLL
+1 MKKQVLTLGIGLL
-14 SATLLNAQTTPW
+14 SATLLNAQTSPW
-26 TGHTVGNG
+26 PGHAVGNG
-34 GEFYLYNVST
+34 GEFYLYNVAT

-66 RGLPIKLE
+66 RGLPITLE
-74 KAGQKAFKLRST
+74 KTGPKTFKLRST

-109 DNVGAWEISP
+109 ENVGAWDISP
-119 ADNAESI
+119 ADNFQSI

-132 CDALVLGADNNL
+132 CDAMVLGADNNL
-144 LTVDKDK
+144 LTTDKDK
-151 NSIWQLVTREDRI
+151 NSVWQLVTREERI

-169 KASINHPVDVTW
+169 KASVEHPVDVTW
-181 LIDAPDLVTKN
+181 LIDAPDLATKN
-192 TTFKLDFTATPNT
+192 TTYKLDFTAAPHA
-205 EHSTYQGGWDI
+205 EHSTYQGGWNI

-229 TFDYHQTIS
+229 TFDYHQTIN

-267 YAADKFVNGT
+267 YGADKFAKGT

-294 SLYAGAKKAPEEGFS
+294 SLYAGAKTAPEEGFS
-309 FQAEREGG
+309 FQAEREKDQG
-317 QSSGLYVPNTPHEAN
+317 SGLYVPNTPHEAN
-332 YALWTGNYQNNEI
+332 YALWKGNYQNAEI
-345 TIIVTDGTLKFGV
+345 TVTVTDGTLKFGV
-358 KKEAG
+358 RKEAG
-363 VIDDWCVISNF
+363 VVDDWCVISDF
-374 SLKYLGSEVLQTAEE
+374 SLKYLGSKVLQTAEE
-389 ALKGLKKILATT
+389 ALKGLKAIIATT
-401 KAFKGAVAPALSKR
+401 KAFKGAVAPALNKQ
-415 YTNAI
+415 YTDAI
-420 AAANKALTS
+420 QAADKALTS
-429 TDPVA
+429 TDPVT
-434 INVAT
+434 INTAT
-439 SNLQKAYDAVAA
+439 SALQKAYDAVAA
-451 CSESYATLVKTTEIC
+451 CAENYEALAKTVEIC
-466 KNINKNN
+466 KTANKNN
-473 EEQFSA
+473 DTQFST
-479 AIVKAD
+479 AIAEAENVA
-485 KVGKTATTDTDMK
+485 KTATADTDMK
-498 SALVDLRVARKIAVA
+498 LALVNLRVARKIAAA
-513 DKMPDIYKGT
+513 DKLPDIYKGA

-561 VATEGDGFTI
+561 VTAEGDGFTI

-597 FIPVANK
+597 FIPVAGK
-604 TNVYNIVKS
+604 KNVYNIVKGD
-613 ENHAQ
+613 NHAQ

-632 PMDKEFW
+632 MMDKEFW

-646 PVAKNA
+646 AVAKNA

-665 ALLATATETSPVD
+665 ALLATATETRPVD
-678 ATHLLVSPGFN
+678 ATHLLASPGFN
-689 RPTMLEGWN
+689 RPAMLEGWITDN
-698 ADRKGDFKDANLG
+698 RSDFKDANLG
-711 VIDRGRRTNMVCE
+711 VIDRGRRTNPVCE
-724 AYYLQSF
+724 AYYQQMF
-731 EVNQTISNLPEGY
+731 EVNQVVSNLPEGY

-751 YYRDGSREALQQK
+751 YYRDGSREDLQQK
-764 VANGVTPARHAMLYI
+764 VANGTTPTRHAMLYI
-779 ENKGKGD
+779 EYKGKGN

-796 MDQCPGI
+796 INQCPGI
-803 GWKGVAGEQPD
+803 GWKGTAGEQPD

-820 EYFECGLYKVYTHI
+820 EYFESGLYKVYTRI
-834 IKVGPDGE
+834 IKVGPEGE
-842 LTIGVTKDKQVDGD
+842 LTIGVTKDKQVDSD

-861 NFRLTYFGKHVSQDI
+861 NFRLTYFGKHVSQEI
-876 IDGVNSI
+876 IDGINTVKNNSI
-883 KNNAVENGKIYN
+883 ENGKIYN
-895 LQGMEVKRPLKSG
+895 LQGMEVKRPLKRG

-916 FIVKFK
+916 FIVK

>member
-1 MKKKVLLLGIGLL
+1 MKKQVLTLGIGLL
-14 SATLLNAQTTPW
+14 SATLLNAQTSPW
-26 TGHTVGNG
+26 PGHAVGNG
-34 GEFYLYNVST
+34 GEFYLYNVAT

-66 RGLPIKLE
+66 RGLPITLE
-74 KAGQKAFKLRST
+74 KTGPKTFKLRST

-109 DNVGAWEISP
+109 ENVGAWDISP
-119 ADNAESI
+119 ADNFQSI

-132 CDALVLGADNNL
+132 CDAMVLGADNNL
-144 LTVDKDK
+144 LTTDKDK
-151 NSIWQLVTREDRI
+151 NSVWQLVTREERI

-169 KASINHPVDVTW
+169 KASVEHPVDVTW
-181 LIDAPDLVTKN
+181 LIDAPDLATKN
-192 TTFKLDFTATPNT
+192 TTYKLDFTAAPNT
-205 EHSTYQGGWDI
+205 EHSTYQGGWNI

-229 TFDYHQTIS
+229 TFDYHQTIN

-267 YAADKFVNGT
+267 YGADKFANGT

-294 SLYAGAKKAPEEGFS
+294 SLYAGAKTAPEEGFS

-317 QSSGLYVPNTPHEAN
+317 QGSGLYVPNTPHEAN
-332 YALWTGNYQNNEI
+332 YALWKGNYQNAEI
-345 TIIVTDGTLKFGV
+345 TVTVTDGTLKFGV
-358 KKEAG
+358 RKEAG
-363 VIDDWCVISNF
+363 VVDDWCVISDF
-374 SLKYLGSEVLQTAEE
+374 SLKYLGSKVLQTAEE
-389 ALKGLKKILATT
+389 ALKGLKAIIATT
-401 KAFKGAVAPALSKR
+401 KAFKGAVAPALNKQ
-415 YTNAI
+415 YTDAI
-420 AAANKALTS
+420 QAADKALTS

-434 INVAT
+434 INTAT
-439 SNLQKAYDAVAA
+439 SALQKAYDAVAA
-451 CSESYATLVKTTEIC
+451 CAENYEALAKTVEIC
-466 KNINKNN
+466 KTANKNN
-473 EEQFSA
+473 DTQFST
-479 AIVKAD
+479 AIAEAENVA
-485 KVGKTATTDTDMK
+485 KTATADTGMK
-498 SALVDLRVARKIAVA
+498 LALVNLRVARKIAAA
-513 DKMPDIYKGT
+513 DKLPDIYKGA

-553 DVPGVLFT
+553 DIPGVLFT
-561 VATEGDGFTI
+561 VTAEGDGFTI

-597 FIPVANK
+597 FIPVAGK
-604 TNVYNIVKS
+604 KNVYNIVKGD
-613 ENHAQ
+613 NHAL

-632 PMDKEFW
+632 MMDKEFW

-646 PVAKNA
+646 AVAKNA

-665 ALLATATETSPVD
+665 ALLATATETRPVD
-678 ATHLLVSPGFN
+678 ATHLLASPGFN
-689 RPTMLEGWN
+689 RPAMLEGWITDN
-698 ADRKGDFKDANLG
+698 RSDFKDANLG
-711 VIDRGRRTNMVCE
+711 VIDRGRRTNPVCE
-724 AYYLQSF
+724 AYYQQMF
-731 EVNQTISNLPEGY
+731 EVNQVVSNLPEGY

-751 YYRDGSREALQQK
+751 YYRDGSREDLQQK
-764 VANGVTPARHAMLYI
+764 VANGTTPARHAMLYI
-779 ENKGKGD
+779 EYKGKGN

-796 MDQCPGI
+796 INQCPGI
-803 GWKGVAGEQPD
+803 GWKGTAGEQPD

-820 EYFECGLYKVYTHI
+820 EYFESGLYKVYTRI
-834 IKVGPDGE
+834 IKVGPEGE
-842 LTIGVTKDKQVDGD
+842 LTIGVTKDKQVDSD

-861 NFRLTYFGKHVSQDI
+861 NFRLTYFGKHVSQEI
-876 IDGVNSI
+876 IDGINTVKNNSI
-883 KNNAVENGKIYN
+883 ENGKIYN
-895 LQGMEVKRPLKSG
+895 LQGMEVKRPLKRG

-916 FIVKFK
+916 FIVK

>member
-1 MKKKVLLLGIGLL
+1 MKKQVLTLGIGLL
-14 SATLLNAQTTPW
+14 SATLLNAQTSPW
-26 TGHTVGNG
+26 PGHAVGNG
-34 GEFYLYNVST
+34 GEFYLYNVAT

-66 RGLPIKLE
+66 RGLPITLE
-74 KAGQKAFKLRST
+74 KTGPKTFKLRST

-109 DNVGAWEISP
+109 ENVGAWDISP
-119 ADNAESI
+119 ADNFQSI

-132 CDALVLGADNNL
+132 CDAMVLGADNNL
-144 LTVDKDK
+144 LTTDKDK
-151 NSIWQLVTREDRI
+151 NSVWQLVTREERI

-169 KASINHPVDVTW
+169 KASVEHPVDVTW
-181 LIDAPDLVTKN
+181 LIDAP
-192 TTFKLDFTATPNT
+192 APHA
-205 EHSTYQGGWDI
+205 EHSTYQGGWNI

-229 TFDYHQTIS
+229 TFDYHQTIN

-267 YAADKFVNGT
+267 YGAEKFANGT

-294 SLYAGAKKAPEEGFS
+294 SLYAGAKTAPEEGFS
-309 FQAEREGG
+309 FQAEREKDQG
-317 QSSGLYVPNTPHEAN
+317 SGLYVPNTPHEAN
-332 YALWTGNYQNNEI
+332 YALWKGNYQNAEI
-345 TIIVTDGTLKFGV
+345 TVTVTDGTLKFGV
-358 KKEAG
+358 RKEAG
-363 VIDDWCVISNF
+363 VVDDWCVISDF
-374 SLKYLGSEVLQTAEE
+374 SLKYLGSKVLQTAEE
-389 ALKGLKKILATT
+389 ALKGLKAIIATT
-401 KAFKGAVAPALSKR
+401 KAFKGAVAPALNKQ
-415 YTNAI
+415 YTDAI
-420 AAANKALTS
+420 QAADKALTS

-434 INVAT
+434 INTAT
-439 SNLQKAYDAVAA
+439 SALQKAYDAVAA
-451 CSESYATLVKTTEIC
+451 CAENYEALAKTVEIC
-466 KNINKNN
+466 KTANKNN
-473 EEQFSA
+473 DTQFST
-479 AIVKAD
+479 AITEAENVA
-485 KVGKTATTDTDMK
+485 KTATADTDMK
-498 SALVDLRVARKIAVA
+498 LALVNLRVARKIAAA
-513 DKMPDIYKGT
+513 DKLPDIYKGA

-561 VATEGDGFTI
+561 VTAEGDGFTI

-597 FIPVANK
+597 FIPVAGK
-604 TNVYNIVKS
+604 KNVYNIVKGD
-613 ENHAQ
+613 NHAQ

-632 PMDKEFW
+632 MMDKEFW

-646 PVAKNA
+646 AVAKNA

-665 ALLATATETSPVD
+665 ALLATATETRPVD
-678 ATHLLVSPGFN
+678 ATHLLASPGFN
-689 RPTMLEGWN
+689 RPAMLEGWITDN
-698 ADRKGDFKDANLG
+698 RSDFKDANLG
-711 VIDRGRRTNMVCE
+711 VIDRGRRTNPVCE
-724 AYYLQSF
+724 AYYQQMF
-731 EVNQTISNLPEGY
+731 EVNQVVSNLPEGY

-751 YYRDGSREALQQK
+751 YYRDGSREDLQQK
-764 VANGVTPARHAMLYI
+764 VANGTTPARHAMLYI
-779 ENKGKGD
+779 EYKGKGN

-796 MDQCPGI
+796 INQCPGI
-803 GWKGVAGEQPD
+803 GWKGTAGEQPD

-820 EYFECGLYKVYTHI
+820 EYFESGLYKVYTRI
-834 IKVGPDGE
+834 IKVGPEGE
-842 LTIGVTKDKQVDGD
+842 LTIGVTKDKQVDSD

-861 NFRLTYFGKHVSQDI
+861 NFRLTYFGKHVSQEI
-876 IDGVNSI
+876 IDGINTV
-883 KNNAVENGKIYN
+883 KNNVVEDGKIYN
-895 LQGMEVKRPLKSG
+895 LQGMEVKRPLKRG

-916 FIVKFK
+916 FIVK

>member
-1 MKKKVLLLGIGLL
+1 MKKQVLTLGIGLL
-14 SATLLNAQTTPW
+14 SATLLNAQTSPW
-26 TGHTVGNG
+26 PGHAVGNG
-34 GEFYLYNVST
+34 GEFYLYNVAT

-66 RGLPIKLE
+66 RGLPITLE
-74 KAGQKAFKLRST
+74 KTGPKTFKLRST

-109 DNVGAWEISP
+109 ENVGAWDISP
-119 ADNAESI
+119 ADNFQSI

-132 CDALVLGADNNL
+132 CDAMVLGADNNL
-144 LTVDKDK
+144 LTTDKDK
-151 NSIWQLVTREDRI
+151 NSVWQLVTREERI

-169 KASINHPVDVTW
+169 KASVEHPVDVTW
-181 LIDAPDLVTKN
+181 LIDAPDLATKN
-192 TTFKLDFTATPNT
+192 TTYKLDFTAAPHA
-205 EHSTYQGGWDI
+205 EHSTYQGGWNI

-229 TFDYHQTIS
+229 TFDYHQTIN

-267 YAADKFVNGT
+267 YGADKFANGT

-294 SLYAGAKKAPEEGFS
+294 SLYAGAKTAPEEGFS

-317 QSSGLYVPNTPHEAN
+317 QGSGLYVPNTPHEAN
-332 YALWTGNYQNNEI
+332 YALWKGNYQNAEI
-345 TIIVTDGTLKFGV
+345 TVTVTDGTLKFGV
-358 KKEAG
+358 RKEAG
-363 VIDDWCVISNF
+363 VVDDWCIISDF
-374 SLKYLGSEVLQTAEE
+374 SLKYLGSKVLQTAEE
-389 ALKGLKKILATT
+389 ALKGLKAIIATT
-401 KAFKGAVAPALSKR
+401 KAFKGAVAPALDKQ
-415 YTNAI
+415 YTDAI
-420 AAANKALTS
+420 QAADKALTS

-434 INVAT
+434 INAAT
-439 SNLQKAYDAVAA
+439 SALQKAYDAVAA
-451 CSESYATLVKTTEIC
+451 CAENYEALAKTVEIC
-466 KNINKNN
+466 KTSNKNN
-473 EEQFSA
+473 DTQFST
-479 AIVKAD
+479 AIAEAENVA
-485 KVGKTATTDTDMK
+485 KTATADTDMK
-498 SALVDLRVARKIAVA
+498 LALVNLRVARKIAAA
-513 DKMPDIYKGT
+513 DKLPDIYKGA

-561 VATEGDGFTI
+561 VTAEGDGFTI

-587 TDIPGKDVWA
+587 TDIPGKDVWV
-597 FIPVANK
+597 FIPVAGK
-604 TNVYNIVKS
+604 KNVYNIVKGD
-613 ENHAQ
+613 NHAQ

-632 PMDKEFW
+632 MMDKEFW

-646 PVAKNA
+646 AVAKNA

-665 ALLATATETSPVD
+665 ALLATATETRPVD
-678 ATHLLVSPGFN
+678 ATHLLASPGFN
-689 RPTMLEGWN
+689 RPAMLEGWITDN
-698 ADRKGDFKDANLG
+698 RSDFKDANLG
-711 VIDRGRRTNMVCE
+711 VIDRGRRTNPVCE
-724 AYYLQSF
+724 AYYQQMF
-731 EVNQTISNLPEGY
+731 EVNQVVSNLPEGY

-751 YYRDGSREALQQK
+751 YYRDASREALQQK
-764 VANGVTPARHAMLYI
+764 IANGATPARHAMLYI

-803 GWKGVAGEQPD
+803 GWTGIAGEQPD

-842 LTIGVTKDKQVDGD
+842 LTIGVTKDKQVDND

-876 IDGVNSI
+876 INGINTI
-883 KNNAVENGKIYN
+883 KNNVVEDGKIYN
-895 LQGMEVKRPLKSG
+895 LQGMEVRRPLKSG

-916 FIVKFK
+916 FIVK

>member
-1 MKKKVLLLGIGLL
+1 MKKQVLTLGIGLL
-14 SATLLNAQTTPW
+14 SATLLNAQTSPW
-26 TGHTVGNG
+26 PGHAVGNG
-34 GEFYLYNVST
+34 GEFYLYNVAT

-66 RGLPIKLE
+66 RGLPITLE
-74 KAGQKAFKLRST
+74 KTGPKTFKLRST

-109 DNVGAWEISP
+109 ENVGAWDISP
-119 ADNAESI
+119 ADNFQSI

-132 CDALVLGADNNL
+132 CDAMVLGADNNL
-144 LTVDKDK
+144 LTTDKDK
-151 NSIWQLVTREDRI
+151 NSVWQLVTREERI

-169 KASINHPVDVTW
+169 KASVEHPVDVTW
-181 LIDAPDLVTKN
+181 LIDAPDLATKN
-192 TTFKLDFTATPNT
+192 TTYKLDFTAAPNT
-205 EHSTYQGGWDI
+205 EHSTYQGGWNI

-229 TFDYHQTIS
+229 TFDYHQTIN

-267 YAADKFVNGT
+267 YGAEKFANGT

-294 SLYAGAKKAPEEGFS
+294 SLYAGAKTAPEEGFS
-309 FQAEREGG
+309 FQAEREKDQG
-317 QSSGLYVPNTPHEAN
+317 SGLYVPNTPHEAN
-332 YALWTGNYQNNEI
+332 YALWKGNYQNAEI
-345 TIIVTDGTLKFGV
+345 TVTVTDGTLKFGV
-358 KKEAG
+358 RKEAG
-363 VIDDWCVISNF
+363 VVDDWCVISDF
-374 SLKYLGSEVLQTAEE
+374 SLKYLGSKVLQTAEE
-389 ALKGLKKILATT
+389 ALKGLKAIIATT
-401 KAFKGAVAPALSKR
+401 KAFKGAVAPALNKQ
-415 YTNAI
+415 YTDAI
-420 AAANKALTS
+420 QAADKALTS

-434 INVAT
+434 INTAT
-439 SNLQKAYDAVAA
+439 SALQKAYDAVAA
-451 CSESYATLVKTTEIC
+451 CAENYEALAKTVEIC
-466 KNINKNN
+466 KTANKNN
-473 EEQFSA
+473 DTQFST
-479 AIVKAD
+479 AIAEAENVA
-485 KVGKTATTDTDMK
+485 KTATADTDMK
-498 SALVDLRVARKIAVA
+498 LALVNLRVARKIAAA
-513 DKMPDIYKGT
+513 DKLPDIYKGA

-561 VATEGDGFTI
+561 VTAEGDGFTI

-597 FIPVANK
+597 FIPVAGK
-604 TNVYNIVKS
+604 KNVYNIVKGD
-613 ENHAQ
+613 NHAQ

-632 PMDKEFW
+632 MMDKEFW

-646 PVAKNA
+646 AVAKNA

-665 ALLATATETSPVD
+665 ALLATATETRPVD
-678 ATHLLVSPGFN
+678 ATHLLASPGFN
-689 RPTMLEGWN
+689 RPAMLEGWITDN
-698 ADRKGDFKDANLG
+698 RSDFKDANLG
-711 VIDRGRRTNMVCE
+711 VIDRGRRTNPVCE
-724 AYYLQSF
+724 AYYQQMF
-731 EVNQTISNLPEGY
+731 EVNQVVSNLPEGY

-751 YYRDGSREALQQK
+751 YYRDGSREDLQQK
-764 VANGVTPARHAMLYI
+764 VANGTTPARHAMLYI
-779 ENKGKGD
+779 EYKGKGN
-786 EVALPSIAAG
+786 EVVLPSIAAG
-796 MDQCPGI
+796 INQCPGI
-803 GWKGVAGEQPD
+803 GWKGAAGEQPD

-820 EYFECGLYKVYTHI
+820 EFFESGLYKVYTRI
-834 IKVGPDGE
+834 IKVGPEGE
-842 LTIGVTKDKQVDGD
+842 LTIGVTKDKQVDSD

-861 NFRLTYFGKHVSQDI
+861 NFRLTYFGKHVSQEI
-876 IDGVNSI
+876 IDGINTVKNNSI
-883 KNNAVENGKIYN
+883 ENGKIYN
-895 LQGMEVKRPLKSG
+895 LQGMEVKRPLKRG

-916 FIVKFK
+916 FIVK

>member
-1 MKKKVLLLGIGLL
+1 MKKQVLTLGVGLL
-14 SATLLNAQTTPW
+14 SATLLNAQTSPW
-26 TGHTVGNG
+26 PGHAVGNG
-34 GEFYLYNVST
+34 GEFYLYNVAT

-66 RGLPIKLE
+66 RGLPITLE
-74 KAGQKAFKLRST
+74 KTGPKTFKLRST

-109 DNVGAWEISP
+109 ENVGAWDISP
-119 ADNAESI
+119 ADNFQSI

-132 CDALVLGADNNL
+132 CDAMVLGAGNNL
-144 LTVDKDK
+144 LTTDKDK
-151 NSIWQLVTREDRI
+151 NSVWQLVTREERI

-169 KASINHPVDVTW
+169 KASVEHPVDVTW
-181 LIDAPDLVTKN
+181 LIDAPDLATKN
-192 TTFKLDFTATPNT
+192 TTYKLDFTAAPHA
-205 EHSTYQGGWDI
+205 EHSTYQGGWNI

-229 TFDYHQTIS
+229 TFDYHQTIN

-267 YAADKFVNGT
+267 YGADKFAKGT

-294 SLYAGAKKAPEEGFS
+294 SLYAGAKTAPEEGFS
-309 FQAEREGG
+309 FQAEREKDQG
-317 QSSGLYVPNTPHEAN
+317 SGLYVPNTPHEAN
-332 YALWTGNYQNNEI
+332 YALWKGNYQNAEI
-345 TIIVTDGTLKFGV
+345 TVTVTDGTLKFGV
-358 KKEAG
+358 RKEAG
-363 VIDDWCVISNF
+363 VVDDWCVISDF
-374 SLKYLGSEVLQTAEE
+374 SLKYLGSKVLQTAEE
-389 ALKGLKKILATT
+389 ALKGLKAIIAMT
-401 KAFKGAVAPALSKR
+401 KAFKGAVAPALNKQ
-415 YTNAI
+415 YTDAVQ
-420 AAANKALTS
+420 AADKALTS

-434 INVAT
+434 INTAT
-439 SNLQKAYDAVAA
+439 SALQKAYDAVAA
-451 CSESYATLVKTTEIC
+451 CAENYEALAKTVEIC
-466 KNINKNN
+466 KTANKNN
-473 EEQFSA
+473 DTQFST
-479 AIVKAD
+479 AIAEAENVA
-485 KVGKTATTDTDMK
+485 KTATADTDMK
-498 SALVDLRVARKIAVA
+498 LALVNLRVARKIAAA
-513 DKMPDIYKGT
+513 DKLPDIYKGA

-561 VATEGDGFTI
+561 VTAEGDGFTI

-597 FIPVANK
+597 FIPVAGK
-604 TNVYNIVKS
+604 KNVYNIVKGD
-613 ENHAQ
+613 NHAQ

-632 PMDKEFW
+632 MMDKEFW

-646 PVAKNA
+646 AVAKNA

-665 ALLATATETSPVD
+665 ALLATATETRPVD
-678 ATHLLVSPGFN
+678 ATHLLASPGFN
-689 RPTMLEGWN
+689 RPAMLEGWITDN
-698 ADRKGDFKDANLG
+698 RSDFKDANLG
-711 VIDRGRRTNMVCE
+711 VIDRGRRTNPVCE
-724 AYYLQSF
+724 AYYQQMF
-731 EVNQTISNLPEGY
+731 EVNQVVSNLPEGY

-751 YYRDGSREALQQK
+751 YYRDGSREDLQQK
-764 VANGVTPARHAMLYI
+764 VANGTTPARHAMLYI
-779 ENKGKGD
+779 EYKGKGN

-796 MDQCPGI
+796 INQCPGI
-803 GWKGVAGEQPD
+803 GWKGTAGEQPD

-820 EYFECGLYKVYTHI
+820 EYFESGLYKVYTRI
-834 IKVGPDGE
+834 IKVGPEGE
-842 LTIGVTKDKQVDGD
+842 LTIGVTKDKQVDSD

-861 NFRLTYFGKHVSQDI
+861 NFRLTYFGKHVSQEI
-876 IDGVNSI
+876 IDGINTVKNNSI
-883 KNNAVENGKIYN
+883 ENGKIYN
-895 LQGMEVKRPLKSG
+895 LQGMEVKRPLKRG

-916 FIVKFK
+916 FIVK

>member
-1 MKKKVLLLGIGLL
+1 MKKQVLTLGIGLL
-14 SATLLNAQTTPW
+14 SATLLNAQTSPW
-26 TGHTVGNG
+26 PGHAVGNG
-34 GEFYLYNVST
+34 GEFYLYNVAT

-66 RGLPIKLE
+66 RGLPITLE
-74 KAGQKAFKLRST
+74 KTGPKTFKLRST

-109 DNVGAWEISP
+109 ENVGAWDISP
-119 ADNAESI
+119 ADNFQSI

-132 CDALVLGADNNL
+132 CDAMVLGADNNL
-144 LTVDKDK
+144 LTTDKDK
-151 NSIWQLVTREDRI
+151 NSVWQLVTREERI

-169 KASINHPVDVTW
+169 KASVEHPVDVTW
-181 LIDAPDLVTKN
+181 LIDAPDLATKN
-192 TTFKLDFTATPNT
+192 TTYKLDFTAAPNT
-205 EHSTYQGGWDI
+205 EHSTYQGGWNI

-229 TFDYHQTIS
+229 TFDYHQTIN

-267 YAADKFVNGT
+267 YGADKFANGT

-294 SLYAGAKKAPEEGFS
+294 SLYAGAKTAPEEGFS
-309 FQAEREGG
+309 FQAEREKDQG
-317 QSSGLYVPNTPHEAN
+317 SGLYVPNTPHEAN
-332 YALWTGNYQNNEI
+332 YALWKGNYQNAEI
-345 TIIVTDGTLKFGV
+345 TVTVTDGTLKFGV
-358 KKEAG
+358 RKEAG
-363 VIDDWCVISNF
+363 VVDDWCVISDF
-374 SLKYLGSEVLQTAEE
+374 SLKYLGSKVLQTAEE
-389 ALKGLKKILATT
+389 ALKGLKAIIATT
-401 KAFKGAVAPALSKR
+401 KAFKGAVAPALNKQ
-415 YTNAI
+415 YTDAI
-420 AAANKALTS
+420 QAADKALTS

-434 INVAT
+434 INTAT
-439 SNLQKAYDAVAA
+439 SALQKAYDAVAA
-451 CSESYATLVKTTEIC
+451 CAENYEALAKTVEIC
-466 KNINKNN
+466 KTANKNN
-473 EEQFSA
+473 DTQFST
-479 AIVKAD
+479 AIAEAENVA
-485 KVGKTATTDTDMK
+485 KTATADTGMK
-498 SALVDLRVARKIAVA
+498 LALVNLRVARKIAAA
-513 DKMPDIYKGT
+513 DKLPDIYKGA

-561 VATEGDGFTI
+561 VTAEGDGFTI

-597 FIPVANK
+597 FIPVAGK
-604 TNVYNIVKS
+604 KNVYNIVKGD
-613 ENHAQ
+613 NHAQ

-632 PMDKEFW
+632 MMDKEFW

-646 PVAKNA
+646 AVAKNA

-665 ALLATATETSPVD
+665 ALLATATETRPVD
-678 ATHLLVSPGFN
+678 ATHLLASPGFN
-689 RPTMLEGWN
+689 RPAMLEGWITDN
-698 ADRKGDFKDANLG
+698 RSDFKDANLG
-711 VIDRGRRTNMVCE
+711 VIDRGRRTNPVCE
-724 AYYLQSF
+724 AYYQQMF
-731 EVNQTISNLPEGY
+731 EVNQVVSNLPEGY

-751 YYRDGSREALQQK
+751 YYRDGSREDLQQK
-764 VANGVTPARHAMLYI
+764 VANGTTPARHAMLYI
-779 ENKGKGD
+779 EYKGKGN

-796 MDQCPGI
+796 INQCPGI
-803 GWKGVAGEQPD
+803 GWKGTAGEQPD

-820 EYFECGLYKVYTHI
+820 EYFESGLYKVYTRI
-834 IKVGPDGE
+834 IKVGPEGE
-842 LTIGVTKDKQVDGD
+842 LTIGVTKDKQVDSD

-861 NFRLTYFGKHVSQDI
+861 NFRLTYFGKHVSQEI
-876 IDGVNSI
+876 IDGINTVKNNSI
-883 KNNAVENGKIYN
+883 ENGKIYN
-895 LQGMEVKRPLKSG
+895 LQGMEVKRPLKRG

-916 FIVKFK
+916 FIVK

>member
-1 MKKKVLLLGIGLL
+1 MKKQVLTLGIGLL
-14 SATLLNAQTTPW
+14 SATLLNAQTSPW
-26 TGHTVGNG
+26 PGHAVGNG
-34 GEFYLYNVST
+34 GEFYLYNVAT

-66 RGLPIKLE
+66 RGLPITLE
-74 KAGQKAFKLRST
+74 KTGPKTFKLRST

-109 DNVGAWEISP
+109 ENVGAWDISP
-119 ADNAESI
+119 ADNFQSI

-132 CDALVLGADNNL
+132 CDAMVLGADNNL
-144 LTVDKDK
+144 LTTDKDK
-151 NSIWQLVTREDRI
+151 NSVWQLVTREERI

-169 KASINHPVDVTW
+169 KASVEHPVDVTW
-181 LIDAPDLVTKN
+181 LIDAPDLATKN
-192 TTFKLDFTATPNT
+192 TTYKLDFTAAPNT
-205 EHSTYQGGWDI
+205 EHSTYQGGWNI

-229 TFDYHQTIS
+229 TFDYHQTIN

-267 YAADKFVNGT
+267 YGADKFAKGT

-294 SLYAGAKKAPEEGFS
+294 SLYAGAKTAPEEGFS
-309 FQAEREGG
+309 FQAEREKDQG
-317 QSSGLYVPNTPHEAN
+317 SGLYVPNTPHEAN
-332 YALWTGNYQNNEI
+332 YALWKGNYQNAEI
-345 TIIVTDGTLKFGV
+345 TVTVTDGTLKFGV
-358 KKEAG
+358 RKEAG
-363 VIDDWCVISNF
+363 VVDDWCVISDF
-374 SLKYLGSEVLQTAEE
+374 SLKYLGSKVLQSAEE
-389 ALKGLKKILATT
+389 ALKGLKAIIATT
-401 KAFKGAVAPALSKR
+401 KAFKGAVAPALNKQ
-415 YTNAI
+415 YTDAI
-420 AAANKALTS
+420 QAADKALTS

-434 INVAT
+434 INTAT
-439 SNLQKAYDAVAA
+439 SALQKAYDAVAA
-451 CSESYATLVKTTEIC
+451 CAENYEALAKTVEIC
-466 KNINKNN
+466 ETANKNN
-473 EEQFSA
+473 DTQFST
-479 AIVKAD
+479 AIAEAENVA
-485 KVGKTATTDTDMK
+485 KTATADTDMK
-498 SALVDLRVARKIAVA
+498 LALVNLRVARKIAAA
-513 DKMPDIYKGT
+513 DKLPDIYKGA

-561 VATEGDGFTI
+561 VTAEGDGFTI

-597 FIPVANK
+597 FIPVAGK
-604 TNVYNIVKS
+604 KNVYNIVKGD
-613 ENHAQ
+613 NHAQ

-632 PMDKEFW
+632 MMDKEFW

-646 PVAKNA
+646 TIAKNA
-652 NAEWKLVTKAERD
+652 NAEWKLVTKAERN
-665 ALLATATETSPVD
+665 ALLATATETRPVD
-678 ATHLLVSPGFN
+678 ATHLLASPGFN
-689 RPTMLEGWN
+689 RPAMLEGWITDN
-698 ADRKGDFKDANLG
+698 RSDFKDANLG
-711 VIDRGRRTNMVCE
+711 VIDRGRRTNPVCE
-724 AYYLQSF
+724 AYYQQMF
-731 EVNQTISNLPEGY
+731 EVNQVVSNLPEGY

-751 YYRDGSREALQQK
+751 YYRDGSREDLQQK
-764 VANGVTPARHAMLYI
+764 VANGTTPARHAMLYI
-779 ENKGKGD
+779 EYKGKGN

-796 MDQCPGI
+796 INQCPGI
-803 GWKGVAGEQPD
+803 GWKGAAGEQPD

-820 EYFECGLYKVYTHI
+820 EYFESGLYKVYTRI
-834 IKVGPDGE
+834 IKVGPEGE
-842 LTIGVTKDKQVDGD
+842 LTIGVTKDKQVDSD

-861 NFRLTYFGKHVSQDI
+861 NFRLTYFGKHVSQEI
-876 IDGVNSI
+876 IDGINTVKNNSI
-883 KNNAVENGKIYN
+883 ENGKIYN
-895 LQGMEVKRPLKSG
+895 LQGMEVKRPLKRG

-916 FIVKFK
+916 FIVK

>member
-1 MKKKVLLLGIGLL
+1 MKKQVLTLGIGLL
-14 SATLLNAQTTPW
+14 SATLLNAQTSPW
-26 TGHTVGNG
+26 PGHAVGNG
-34 GEFYLYNVST
+34 GEFYLYNVAT

-66 RGLPIKLE
+66 RGLPITLE
-74 KAGQKAFKLRST
+74 KTGPKTFKLRST

-109 DNVGAWEISP
+109 ENVGAWDISP
-119 ADNAESI
+119 ADNFQSI

-132 CDALVLGADNNL
+132 CDAMVLGADNNL
-144 LTVDKDK
+144 LTTDKDK
-151 NSIWQLVTREDRI
+151 NSVWQLVTREERI

-169 KASINHPVDVTW
+169 KASVEHPVDVTW
-181 LIDAPDLVTKN
+181 LIDAPDLATKN
-192 TTFKLDFTATPNT
+192 TTYKLDFTAAPNT
-205 EHSTYQGGWDI
+205 EHSTYQGGWNI

-229 TFDYHQTIS
+229 TFDYHQTIN

-267 YAADKFVNGT
+267 YGADKFANGT

-294 SLYAGAKKAPEEGFS
+294 SLYAGAKTAPEEGFS
-309 FQAEREGG
+309 FQAEREKDQG
-317 QSSGLYVPNTPHEAN
+317 SGLYVPNTPHEAN
-332 YALWTGNYQNNEI
+332 YALWKGNYQNAEI
-345 TIIVTDGTLKFGV
+345 TVTVTDGTLKFGV
-358 KKEAG
+358 RKEAG
-363 VIDDWCVISNF
+363 VVDDWCVISDF
-374 SLKYLGSEVLQTAEE
+374 SLKYLGSKVLQTAEE
-389 ALKGLKKILATT
+389 ALKGLKAIIATT
-401 KAFKGAVAPALSKR
+401 KAFKGAVAPALNKQ
-415 YTNAI
+415 YTDAI
-420 AAANKALTS
+420 QAADKALTS

-434 INVAT
+434 INTAT
-439 SNLQKAYDAVAA
+439 SALQKAYDAVAA
-451 CSESYATLVKTTEIC
+451 CAENYEALAKTVEIC
-466 KNINKNN
+466 KTANKNN
-473 EEQFSA
+473 DTQFST
-479 AIVKAD
+479 AIAEAENVA
-485 KVGKTATTDTDMK
+485 KTATADTDMK
-498 SALVDLRVARKIAVA
+498 LALVNLRVARKIAAA
-513 DKMPDIYKGT
+513 DKLPDIYKGA

-561 VATEGDGFTI
+561 VTAEGDGFTI

-597 FIPVANK
+597 FIPVAGK
-604 TNVYNIVKS
+604 KNVYNIVKGD
-613 ENHAQ
+613 NHAL

-632 PMDKEFW
+632 MMDKEFW

-646 PVAKNA
+646 AVAKNA

-665 ALLATATETSPVD
+665 ALLATATETRPVD
-678 ATHLLVSPGFN
+678 ATHLLASPGFN
-689 RPTMLEGWN
+689 RPAMLEGWITDN
-698 ADRKGDFKDANLG
+698 RSDFKDANLG
-711 VIDRGRRTNMVCE
+711 VIDRGRRTNPVCE
-724 AYYLQSF
+724 AYYQQMF
-731 EVNQTISNLPEGY
+731 EVNQVVSNLPEGY

-751 YYRDGSREALQQK
+751 YYRDGSREDLQQK
-764 VANGVTPARHAMLYI
+764 VANGTTPARHAMLYI
-779 ENKGKGD
+779 EYKGKGN

-796 MDQCPGI
+796 INQCPGI
-803 GWKGVAGEQPD
+803 GWKGTAGEQPD

-820 EYFECGLYKVYTHI
+820 EYFESGLYKVYTRI
-834 IKVGPDGE
+834 IKVGPEGE
-842 LTIGVTKDKQVDGD
+842 LTIGVTKDKQVDSD

-861 NFRLTYFGKHVSQDI
+861 NFRLTYFGKHVSQEI
-876 IDGVNSI
+876 IDGINTVKNNSI
-883 KNNAVENGKIYN
+883 ENGKIYN
-895 LQGMEVKRPLKSG
+895 LQGMEVKRPLKRG

-916 FIVKFK
+916 FIVK

>member
-1 MKKKVLLLGIGLL
+1 MKKQVLTLGIGLL
-14 SATLLNAQTTPW
+14 SATLLNAQTSPW
-26 TGHTVGNG
+26 PGHAVGNG
-34 GEFYLYNVST
+34 GEFYLYNVAT

-66 RGLPIKLE
+66 RGLPITLE
-74 KAGQKAFKLRST
+74 KTGPKTFKLRST

-109 DNVGAWEISP
+109 ENVGAWDISP
-119 ADNAESI
+119 ADNFQSI

-132 CDALVLGADNNL
+132 CDAMVLGADNNL
-144 LTVDKDK
+144 LTTDKDK
-151 NSIWQLVTREDRI
+151 NSVWQLVTREERI

-169 KASINHPVDVTW
+169 KASVEHPVDVTW
-181 LIDAPDLVTKN
+181 LIDAPDLATKN
-192 TTFKLDFTATPNT
+192 TTYKLDFTAAPNT
-205 EHSTYQGGWDI
+205 EHSTYQGGWNI

-229 TFDYHQTIS
+229 TFDYHQTIN

-267 YAADKFVNGT
+267 YGADKFANST

-294 SLYAGAKKAPEEGFS
+294 SLYAGAKTAPEEGFS
-309 FQAEREGG
+309 FQAEREKDQG
-317 QSSGLYVPNTPHEAN
+317 SGLYVPNTPHEAN
-332 YALWTGNYQNNEI
+332 YALWKGNYQNAEI
-345 TIIVTDGTLKFGV
+345 TVTVTDGTLKFGV
-358 KKEAG
+358 RKEAG
-363 VIDDWCVISNF
+363 VVDDWCVISDF
-374 SLKYLGSEVLQTAEE
+374 SLKYLGSKVLQTAEE
-389 ALKGLKKILATT
+389 ALKGLKAIIATT
-401 KAFKGAVAPALSKR
+401 KAFKGAVAPALNKQ
-415 YTNAI
+415 YTDAI
-420 AAANKALTS
+420 QAADKALTS

-434 INVAT
+434 INTAT
-439 SNLQKAYDAVAA
+439 SALQKAYDAVAA
-451 CSESYATLVKTTEIC
+451 CAENYEALAKTVEIC
-466 KNINKNN
+466 KTANKNN
-473 EEQFSA
+473 DTQFST
-479 AIVKAD
+479 AITEAENVA
-485 KVGKTATTDTDMK
+485 KTATADTDMK
-498 SALVDLRVARKIAVA
+498 LALVNLRVARKIAAA
-513 DKMPDIYKGT
+513 DKLPDIYKGA

-561 VATEGDGFTI
+561 VTAEGDGFTI

-597 FIPVANK
+597 FIPVAGK
-604 TNVYNIVKS
+604 KNVYNIVKGD
-613 ENHAQ
+613 NHAQ

-632 PMDKEFW
+632 MMDKEFW

-646 PVAKNA
+646 AVAKNA

-665 ALLATATETSPVD
+665 ALLATATETRPVD
-678 ATHLLVSPGFN
+678 ATHLLASPGFN
-689 RPTMLEGWN
+689 RPAMLEGWITDN
-698 ADRKGDFKDANLG
+698 RSDFKDANLG
-711 VIDRGRRTNMVCE
+711 VIDRGRRTNPVCE
-724 AYYLQSF
+724 AYYQQMF
-731 EVNQTISNLPEGY
+731 EVNQVVSNLPEGY

-751 YYRDGSREALQQK
+751 YYRDGSREDLQQK
-764 VANGVTPARHAMLYI
+764 VANGTTPARHAMLYI
-779 ENKGKGD
+779 EYKGKGN

-796 MDQCPGI
+796 INQCPGI
-803 GWKGVAGEQPD
+803 GWKGTAGEQPD

-820 EYFECGLYKVYTHI
+820 EYFESGLYKVYTRI
-834 IKVGPDGE
+834 IKVGPEGE
-842 LTIGVTKDKQVDGD
+842 LTIGVTKDKQVDSD

-861 NFRLTYFGKHVSQDI
+861 NFRLTYFGKHVSQEI
-876 IDGVNSI
+876 IDGINTVKNNSI
-883 KNNAVENGKIYN
+883 ENGKIYN
-895 LQGMEVKRPLKSG
+895 LQGMEVKRPLKRG

-916 FIVKFK
+916 FIVK

>member
-1 MKKKVLLLGIGLL
+1 MKKQVLTLGIGLL
-14 SATLLNAQTTPW
+14 SATLLNAQTSPW
-26 TGHTVGNG
+26 PGHAVGNG
-34 GEFYLYNVST
+34 GEFYLYNVAT

-66 RGLPIKLE
+66 RGLPITLE
-74 KAGQKAFKLRST
+74 KTGPKTFKLRST

-109 DNVGAWEISP
+109 ENVGAWDISP
-119 ADNAESI
+119 ADNFQSI

-132 CDALVLGADNNL
+132 CDAMVLGADNNL
-144 LTVDKDK
+144 LTTDKDK
-151 NSIWQLVTREDRI
+151 NSVWQLVTREERI

-169 KASINHPVDVTW
+169 KASVEHPVDVTW
-181 LIDAPDLVTKN
+181 LIDAPDLATKN
-192 TTFKLDFTATPNT
+192 TTYKLDFTAAPNT
-205 EHSTYQGGWDI
+205 EHSTYQGGWNI

-229 TFDYHQTIS
+229 TFDYHQTIN

-267 YAADKFVNGT
+267 YGADKFANGT

-294 SLYAGAKKAPEEGFS
+294 SLYAGAKTAPEEGFS
-309 FQAEREGG
+309 FQAEREKDQG
-317 QSSGLYVPNTPHEAN
+317 SGLYVPNTPHEAN
-332 YALWTGNYQNNEI
+332 YALWKGNYQNAEI
-345 TIIVTDGTLKFGV
+345 TVTVTDGTLKFGV
-358 KKEAG
+358 RKEAG
-363 VIDDWCVISNF
+363 VVDDWCVISDF
-374 SLKYLGSEVLQTAEE
+374 SLKYLGSKVLQTAEE
-389 ALKGLKKILATT
+389 ALKGLKAIIATT
-401 KAFKGAVAPALSKR
+401 KAFKGAVAPALNKQ
-415 YTNAI
+415 YTDAI
-420 AAANKALTS
+420 QAADKALTS

-434 INVAT
+434 INTAT
-439 SNLQKAYDAVAA
+439 SALQKAYDAVAA
-451 CSESYATLVKTTEIC
+451 CAENYEALAKTVEIC
-466 KNINKNN
+466 KTANKNN
-473 EEQFSA
+473 DTQFST
-479 AIVKAD
+479 AIAEAENVA
-485 KVGKTATTDTDMK
+485 KTATADTDMK
-498 SALVDLRVARKIAVA
+498 LALVNLRVARKIAAA
-513 DKMPDIYKGT
+513 DKLPDIYKGA

-561 VATEGDGFTI
+561 VTAEGDGFTI

-597 FIPVANK
+597 FIPVAGK
-604 TNVYNIVKS
+604 KNVYNIVKGD
-613 ENHAQ
+613 NHAQ

-632 PMDKEFW
+632 MMDKEFW

-646 PVAKNA
+646 AVAKNA

-665 ALLATATETSPVD
+665 ALLATATETRPVD
-678 ATHLLVSPGFN
+678 ATHLLASPGFN
-689 RPTMLEGWN
+689 RPAMLEGWITDN
-698 ADRKGDFKDANLG
+698 RSDFKDANLG
-711 VIDRGRRTNMVCE
+711 VIDRGRRTNPVCE
-724 AYYLQSF
+724 AYYQQMF
-731 EVNQTISNLPEGY
+731 EVNQVVSNLPEGY

-751 YYRDGSREALQQK
+751 YYRDGSREDLQQK
-764 VANGVTPARHAMLYI
+764 VANGTTPARHAMLYI
-779 ENKGKGD
+779 EYKGKGN

-796 MDQCPGI
+796 INQCPGI
-803 GWKGVAGEQPD
+803 GWKGTAGEQPD

-820 EYFECGLYKVYTHI
+820 EYFESGLYKVYTRI
-834 IKVGPDGE
+834 IKVGPEGE
-842 LTIGVTKDKQVDGD
+842 LTIGVTKDKQVDSD

-861 NFRLTYFGKHVSQDI
+861 NFRLT
-876 IDGVNSI
+876 
-883 KNNAVENGKIYN
+883 
-895 LQGMEVKRPLKSG
+895 
-908 IYICNGKK
+908 
-916 FIVKFK
+916 

>member
-1 MKKKVLLLGIGLL
+1 MKKQVLTLGIGLL
-14 SATLLNAQTTPW
+14 SATLLNAQTSPW
-26 TGHTVGNG
+26 PGHAVGNG
-34 GEFYLYNVST
+34 GEFYLYNVAT

-66 RGLPIKLE
+66 RGLPITLE
-74 KAGQKAFKLRST
+74 KTGPKTFKLRST

-109 DNVGAWEISP
+109 ENVGAWDISP
-119 ADNAESI
+119 ADNFQSI

-132 CDALVLGADNNL
+132 CDAMVLGADNNL
-144 LTVDKDK
+144 LTTDKDK
-151 NSIWQLVTREDRI
+151 NSVWQLVTREERI

-169 KASINHPVDVTW
+169 KASVEHPVDVTW
-181 LIDAPDLVTKN
+181 LIDTPDLATKN
-192 TTFKLDFTATPNT
+192 TTYKLDFTAAPHA
-205 EHSTYQGGWDI
+205 EHSTYQGGWNI

-229 TFDYHQTIS
+229 TFDYHQTIN

-267 YAADKFVNGT
+267 YGADKFANGT

-294 SLYAGAKKAPEEGFS
+294 SLYAGAKTAPEEGFS

-317 QSSGLYVPNTPHEAN
+317 QGSGLYVPNTPHEAN
-332 YALWTGNYQNNEI
+332 YALWKGNYQNAEI
-345 TIIVTDGTLKFGV
+345 TVTVTDGTLKFGV
-358 KKEAG
+358 RKEAG
-363 VIDDWCVISNF
+363 VVDDWCVISDF
-374 SLKYLGSEVLQTAEE
+374 SLKYLGSKVLQTAEE
-389 ALKGLKKILATT
+389 ALKGLKAIIATT
-401 KAFKGAVAPALSKR
+401 KAFKGAVAPALNKQ
-415 YTNAI
+415 YTDAI
-420 AAANKALTS
+420 QAADKALTS

-434 INVAT
+434 INTAT
-439 SNLQKAYDAVAA
+439 SALQKAYDAVAA
-451 CSESYATLVKTTEIC
+451 CAENYEALAKTVEIC
-466 KNINKNN
+466 KTANKNN
-473 EEQFSA
+473 DTQFST
-479 AIVKAD
+479 AIAEAENVA
-485 KVGKTATTDTDMK
+485 KTATADTDMK
-498 SALVDLRVARKIAVA
+498 LALVNLRVARKIAAA
-513 DKMPDIYKGT
+513 DKLPDIYKGA

-561 VATEGDGFTI
+561 VTAEGDGFII

-597 FIPVANK
+597 FIPVAGK
-604 TNVYNIVKS
+604 KNVYNIVKGD
-613 ENHAQ
+613 NHAQ

-632 PMDKEFW
+632 MMDKEFW

-646 PVAKNA
+646 AVAKNA

-665 ALLATATETSPVD
+665 ALLATATETRPVD
-678 ATHLLVSPGFN
+678 ATHLLASPGFN
-689 RPTMLEGWN
+689 RPAMLEGWITDN
-698 ADRKGDFKDANLG
+698 RSDFKDANLG
-711 VIDRGRRTNMVCE
+711 VIDRGRRTNPVCE
-724 AYYLQSF
+724 AYYQQMF
-731 EVNQTISNLPEGY
+731 EVNQVVSNLPEGY

-751 YYRDGSREALQQK
+751 YYRDGSREDLQQK
-764 VANGVTPARHAMLYI
+764 VANGTTPARHAMLYI
-779 ENKGKGD
+779 EYKGKGN

-796 MDQCPGI
+796 INQCPGI
-803 GWKGVAGEQPD
+803 GWKGAAGEQPD

-820 EYFECGLYKVYTHI
+820 EYFESGLYKVYTRI
-834 IKVGPDGE
+834 IKVGPEGE
-842 LTIGVTKDKQVDGD
+842 LTIGVTKDKQVDSD

-861 NFRLTYFGKHVSQDI
+861 NFRLTYFGKHVSQEI
-876 IDGVNSI
+876 IDGINTVKNNSI
-883 KNNAVENGKIYN
+883 ENGKIYN
-895 LQGMEVKRPLKSG
+895 LQGMEVKRPLKRG

-916 FIVKFK
+916 FIVK

>member
-1 MKKKVLLLGIGLL
+1 MKKQVLSLGLGLL

-26 TGHTVGNG
+26 PGHAVGNG
-34 GEFYLYNVST
+34 GEFYLYNVAT

-66 RGLPIKLE
+66 RGIPIKLE
-74 KAGQKAFKLRST
+74 NTGPKTFKLRST

-109 DNVGAWEISP
+109 ANVGAWEMSP
-119 ADNAESI
+119 ADNAQSI

-144 LTVDKDK
+144 LTLDKEK
-151 NSIWQLVTREDRI
+151 NSVWQLVTREERI

-169 KASINHPVDVTW
+169 KASATNPVDVSW

-192 TTFKLDFTATPNT
+192 TTFKLDFTAAPNT

-254 DGSSETRDYTMYG
+254 DGSSQTRDYTMYG
-267 YAADKFVNGT
+267 YGADKFVNGT
-277 EQLRAT
+277 EQLRAI

-317 QSSGLYVPNTPHEAN
+317 KSSGLYVPNTPHEAN
-332 YALWTGNYQNNEI
+332 CALWTGNYQNAEI
-345 TIIVTDGTLKFGV
+345 TVTVTDGTLKFGV

-374 SLKYLGSEVLQTAEE
+374 SLKYLGSKVLQTPEE
-389 ALKGLKKILATT
+389 ALKGLKAILATT
-401 KAFKGAVAPALSKR
+401 KAFKGAVAPALNKQ
-415 YTNAI
+415 YTDAI
-420 AAANKALTS
+420 AVANKALTS

-434 INVAT
+434 INAAT
-439 SNLQKAYDAVAA
+439 SNLQKAYDAVYA
-451 CSESYATLVKTTEIC
+451 CSESYAALAKTTEIC

-473 EEQFSA
+473 DAQLNA
-479 AIVKAD
+479 ATVKAE
-485 KVGKTATTDTDMK
+485 KVAKTATTDADMK
-498 SALVDLRVARKIAVA
+498 AALVDLRVARKIAAA
-513 DKMPDIYKGT
+513 DKMPDIYKG
-523 AAGAGEFYFYN
+523 AKAGVGEFYFYN
-534 IASQKFLM
+534 VASQKFLM

-553 DVPGVLFT
+553 DVPGMLFT
-561 VATEGDGFTI
+561 VAAEGNGFTI
-571 NRFGGK
+571 NRMGGK

-597 FIPVANK
+597 FVPVAGK
-604 TNVYNIVKS
+604 ANVYNIVKGD
-613 ENHAQ
+613 NHAQ
-618 GLAFAPQSNTDADE
+618 GLAFAPQSNTDADDA
-632 PMDKEFW
+632 MDKEFW

-646 PVAKNA
+646 SVAKNA

-665 ALLATATETSPVD
+665 ALLATATETRPVD
-678 ATHLLVSPGFN
+678 ATYLLTGPGFN
-689 RPTMLEGWN
+689 RPAMLEGWN
-698 ADRKGDFKDANLG
+698 TDRKGDFKDANLG
-711 VIDRGRRTNMVCE
+711 VIDRGRRTNLVCE

-731 EVNQTISNLPEGY
+731 EVNQTVSNLPEGY

-751 YYRDGSREALQQK
+751 YYREGSREALQQK
-764 VANGVTPARHAMLYI
+764 VTNGTTPARHAMLYI
-779 ENKGKGD
+779 EYKGKGD

-796 MDQCPGI
+796 MNQCPGI
-803 GWKGVAGEQPD
+803 GWTGNAGEQPD

-834 IKVGPDGE
+834 IKVGPEGE
-842 LTIGVTKDKQVDGD
+842 LTIGVTKDKQVDAD

-861 NFRLTYFGKHVSQDI
+861 NFRLTYFGKQVSQGTI
-876 IDGVNSI
+876 TGIDAI
-883 KNNAVENGKIYN
+883 KNNVVEDGKIYN

-908 IYICNGKK
+908 IYIRNGKK
-916 FIVKFK
+916 FIVK

>member
-1 MKKKVLLLGIGLL
+1 MKKQVLTLGIGLL
-14 SATLLNAQTTPW
+14 SATLLNAQTSPW
-26 TGHTVGNG
+26 PGHAVGNG
-34 GEFYLYNVST
+34 GEFYLYNVAT

-66 RGLPIKLE
+66 RGLPITLE
-74 KAGQKAFKLRST
+74 KTGPKTFKLRST

-109 DNVGAWEISP
+109 ENVGAWDISP
-119 ADNAESI
+119 ADNFQSI

-132 CDALVLGADNNL
+132 CDAMVLGADNNL
-144 LTVDKDK
+144 LTTDKDK
-151 NSIWQLVTREDRI
+151 NSVWQLVTREERI

-169 KASINHPVDVTW
+169 KASVEHPVDVTW
-181 LIDAPDLVTKN
+181 LIDAPDLATKN
-192 TTFKLDFTATPNT
+192 TTYKLDFTAAPHA
-205 EHSTYQGGWDI
+205 EHSTYQGGWNI

-229 TFDYHQTIS
+229 TFDYHQTIN

-267 YAADKFVNGT
+267 YGADKFANGT

-294 SLYAGAKKAPEEGFS
+294 SLYAGAKTAPEEGFS

-317 QSSGLYVPNTPHEAN
+317 QGSGLYVPNTPHEAN
-332 YALWTGNYQNNEI
+332 YALWKGNYQNAEI
-345 TIIVTDGTLKFGV
+345 TVTVTDGTLKFGV
-358 KKEAG
+358 RKEAG
-363 VIDDWCVISNF
+363 VVDDWCVISDF
-374 SLKYLGSEVLQTAEE
+374 SLKYLGSKVLQTAEE
-389 ALKGLKKILATT
+389 ALKGLKAIIATT
-401 KAFKGAVAPALSKR
+401 KAFKGAVAPALNKQ
-415 YTNAI
+415 YTDAI
-420 AAANKALTS
+420 QAADKALTS

-434 INVAT
+434 INTAT
-439 SNLQKAYDAVAA
+439 SALQKAYDAVAA
-451 CSESYATLVKTTEIC
+451 CAENYEALAKTVEIC
-466 KNINKNN
+466 KTANKNN
-473 EEQFSA
+473 DTQFST
-479 AIVKAD
+479 AIAEAENVA
-485 KVGKTATTDTDMK
+485 KTATADTDMK
-498 SALVDLRVARKIAVA
+498 LALVNLRVARKIAAA
-513 DKMPDIYKGT
+513 DKLPDIYKGA

-561 VATEGDGFTI
+561 VTAEGDGFTI

-597 FIPVANK
+597 FIPVAGK
-604 TNVYNIVKS
+604 KNVYNIVKGD
-613 ENHAQ
+613 NHAQ

-632 PMDKEFW
+632 MMDKEFW

-646 PVAKNA
+646 AVAKNA

-665 ALLATATETSPVD
+665 ALLATATETRPVD
-678 ATHLLVSPGFN
+678 ATHLLASPGFN
-689 RPTMLEGWN
+689 RPAMLEGWITDN
-698 ADRKGDFKDANLG
+698 RSDFKDANLG
-711 VIDRGRRTNMVCE
+711 VIDRGRRTNPVCE
-724 AYYLQSF
+724 AYYQQMF
-731 EVNQTISNLPEGY
+731 EVNQVVSNLPEGY

-751 YYRDGSREALQQK
+751 YYRDGSREDLQQK
-764 VANGVTPARHAMLYI
+764 VANGTTPARHAMLYI
-779 ENKGKGD
+779 EYKGKGN

-796 MDQCPGI
+796 INQCPGI
-803 GWKGVAGEQPD
+803 GWKGTAGEQPD

-820 EYFECGLYKVYTHI
+820 EYFESGLYKVYTRI
-834 IKVGPDGE
+834 IKVGPEGE
-842 LTIGVTKDKQVDGD
+842 LTIGVTKDKQVDSD

-861 NFRLTYFGKHVSQDI
+861 NFRLTYFGKHVSQEI
-876 IDGVNSI
+876 IDGINTVKNNSI
-883 KNNAVENGKIYN
+883 ENGKIYN
-895 LQGMEVKRPLKSG
+895 LQGMEVKRPLKRG

-916 FIVKFK
+916 FIVK

>member
-1 MKKKVLLLGIGLL
+1 MKKQVLTLGVGLL
-14 SATLLNAQTTPW
+14 SATLLNAQTSPW
-26 TGHTVGNG
+26 PGHAVGNG
-34 GEFYLYNVST
+34 GEFYLYNVAT

-66 RGLPIKLE
+66 RGLPITLE
-74 KAGQKAFKLRST
+74 KTGPKTFKLRST

-109 DNVGAWEISP
+109 ENVGAWDISP
-119 ADNAESI
+119 ADNFQSI

-132 CDALVLGADNNL
+132 CDAMVLGADNNL
-144 LTVDKDK
+144 LTTDKDK
-151 NSIWQLVTREDRI
+151 NSVWQLVTREERI

-169 KASINHPVDVTW
+169 KASVEHPVDVTW
-181 LIDAPDLVTKN
+181 LIDAPDLATKN
-192 TTFKLDFTATPNT
+192 TTYKLDFTAAPHA
-205 EHSTYQGGWDI
+205 EHSTYQGGWNI

-229 TFDYHQTIS
+229 TFDYHQTIN

-267 YAADKFVNGT
+267 YGADKFAKGT

-294 SLYAGAKKAPEEGFS
+294 SLYAGAKTAPEEGFS
-309 FQAEREGG
+309 FQAEREKDQG
-317 QSSGLYVPNTPHEAN
+317 SGLYVPNTPHEAN
-332 YALWTGNYQNNEI
+332 YALWKGNYQNAEI
-345 TIIVTDGTLKFGV
+345 TVTVTDGTLKFGV
-358 KKEAG
+358 RKEAG
-363 VIDDWCVISNF
+363 VVDDWCVISDF
-374 SLKYLGSEVLQTAEE
+374 SLKYLGSKVLQTAEE
-389 ALKGLKKILATT
+389 ALKGLKAIIAMT
-401 KAFKGAVAPALSKR
+401 KAFKGAVAPALNKQ
-415 YTNAI
+415 YTDAVQ
-420 AAANKALTS
+420 AADKALTS

-434 INVAT
+434 INTAT
-439 SNLQKAYDAVAA
+439 SALQKAYDAVAA
-451 CSESYATLVKTTEIC
+451 CAENYEALAKTVEIC
-466 KNINKNN
+466 KTANKNN
-473 EEQFSA
+473 DTQFST
-479 AIVKAD
+479 AIAEAENVA
-485 KVGKTATTDTDMK
+485 KTATANTDMK
-498 SALVDLRVARKIAVA
+498 LALVNLRVARKIAAA
-513 DKMPDIYKGT
+513 DKLPDIYKGA

-561 VATEGDGFTI
+561 VTAEGDGFTI

-597 FIPVANK
+597 FIPVAGK
-604 TNVYNIVKS
+604 KNVYNIVKGD
-613 ENHAQ
+613 NHAQ

-632 PMDKEFW
+632 MMDKEFW

-646 PVAKNA
+646 AVAKNA

-665 ALLATATETSPVD
+665 ALLATATETRPVD
-678 ATHLLVSPGFN
+678 ATHLLASPGFN
-689 RPTMLEGWN
+689 RPAMLEGWITDN
-698 ADRKGDFKDANLG
+698 RSDFKDANLG
-711 VIDRGRRTNMVCE
+711 VIDRGRRTNPVCE
-724 AYYLQSF
+724 AYYQQMF
-731 EVNQTISNLPEGY
+731 EVNQVVSNLPEGY

-751 YYRDGSREALQQK
+751 YYRDGSREDLQQK
-764 VANGVTPARHAMLYI
+764 VANGTTPARHAMLYI
-779 ENKGKGD
+779 EYKGKGN

-796 MDQCPGI
+796 INQCPGI
-803 GWKGVAGEQPD
+803 GWKGAAGEQPD

-820 EYFECGLYKVYTHI
+820 EYFESGLYKVYTRI
-834 IKVGPDGE
+834 IKVGPEGE
-842 LTIGVTKDKQVDGD
+842 LTIGVTKDKQVDSD

-861 NFRLTYFGKHVSQDI
+861 NFRLTYFGKHVSQEI
-876 IDGVNSI
+876 IDGINTVKNNSI
-883 KNNAVENGKIYN
+883 ENGKIYN
-895 LQGMEVKRPLKSG
+895 LQGMEVKRPLKRG

-916 FIVKFK
+916 FIVK

>member
-1 MKKKVLLLGIGLL
+1 MKKQVLTLGIGLL
-14 SATLLNAQTTPW
+14 SATLLNAQTSPW
-26 TGHTVGNG
+26 PGHAVGNG
-34 GEFYLYNVST
+34 GEFYLYNVAT

-66 RGLPIKLE
+66 RGLPITLE
-74 KAGQKAFKLRST
+74 KTGPKTFKLRST

-109 DNVGAWEISP
+109 ENVGAWDISP
-119 ADNAESI
+119 ADNFQSI

-132 CDALVLGADNNL
+132 CDAMVLGADNNL
-144 LTVDKDK
+144 LTTDKDK
-151 NSIWQLVTREDRI
+151 NSVWQLVTREERI

-169 KASINHPVDVTW
+169 KASVEHPVDVTW
-181 LIDAPDLVTKN
+181 LIDAPDLATKN
-192 TTFKLDFTATPNT
+192 TTYKLDFTAAPNT
-205 EHSTYQGGWDI
+205 EHSTYQGGWNI

-229 TFDYHQTIS
+229 TFDYHQTIN

-267 YAADKFVNGT
+267 YGADKFANGT

-294 SLYAGAKKAPEEGFS
+294 SLYAGAKTAPEEGFS
-309 FQAEREGG
+309 FQAEREKDQG
-317 QSSGLYVPNTPHEAN
+317 SGLYVPNTPHEAN
-332 YALWTGNYQNNEI
+332 YALWKGNYQNAEI
-345 TIIVTDGTLKFGV
+345 TVTVTDGTLKFGV
-358 KKEAG
+358 RKEAG
-363 VIDDWCVISNF
+363 VVDDWCVISDF
-374 SLKYLGSEVLQTAEE
+374 SLKYLGSKVLQTAEE
-389 ALKGLKKILATT
+389 ALKGLKAIIATT
-401 KAFKGAVAPALSKR
+401 KAFKGAVAPALNKQ
-415 YTNAI
+415 YTDAI
-420 AAANKALTS
+420 QAADKALTS

-434 INVAT
+434 INTAT
-439 SNLQKAYDAVAA
+439 SALQKAYDAVAA
-451 CSESYATLVKTTEIC
+451 CAENYEALAKTVEIC
-466 KNINKNN
+466 KTTNKNN
-473 EEQFSA
+473 DTQFST
-479 AIVKAD
+479 AIAEAENVA
-485 KVGKTATTDTDMK
+485 KTATADTDMK
-498 SALVDLRVARKIAVA
+498 LALVNLRVARKIAAA
-513 DKMPDIYKGT
+513 DKLPDIYKGA

-542 GGSDWNTHAAV
+542 GGSDWNMHAAV

-561 VATEGDGFTI
+561 VTAEGDGFTI

-597 FIPVANK
+597 FIPVAGK
-604 TNVYNIVKS
+604 KNVYNIVKGD
-613 ENHAQ
+613 NHAQ

-632 PMDKEFW
+632 MMDKEFW

-646 PVAKNA
+646 AVAKNA

-665 ALLATATETSPVD
+665 ALLATATETRPVD
-678 ATHLLVSPGFN
+678 ATHLLASPGFN
-689 RPTMLEGWN
+689 RPAMLEGWITDN
-698 ADRKGDFKDANLG
+698 RSDFKDANLG
-711 VIDRGRRTNMVCE
+711 VIDRGRRTNPVCE
-724 AYYLQSF
+724 AYYQQMF
-731 EVNQTISNLPEGY
+731 EVNQVVSNLPEGY

-751 YYRDGSREALQQK
+751 YYRDGSREDLQQK
-764 VANGVTPARHAMLYI
+764 VANGTTPARHAMLYI
-779 ENKGKGD
+779 EYKGKGN

-796 MDQCPGI
+796 INQCPGI
-803 GWKGVAGEQPD
+803 GWKGTAGEQPD

-820 EYFECGLYKVYTHI
+820 EYFESGLYKVYTRI
-834 IKVGPDGE
+834 IKVGPEGE
-842 LTIGVTKDKQVDGD
+842 LTIGVTKDKQVDSD

-861 NFRLTYFGKHVSQDI
+861 NFRLTYFGKHVSQEI
-876 IDGVNSI
+876 IDGINTVKNNSI
-883 KNNAVENGKIYN
+883 ENGKIYN
-895 LQGMEVKRPLKSG
+895 LQGMEVKRPLKRG

-916 FIVKFK
+916 FIVK

>member
-1 MKKKVLLLGIGLL
+1 MKKQVLTLGIGLL
-14 SATLLNAQTTPW
+14 SATLLNAQTSPW
-26 TGHTVGNG
+26 PGHAVGNG
-34 GEFYLYNVST
+34 GEFYLYNVAT

-59 TAVNVGT
+59 TAVNVGI
-66 RGLPIKLE
+66 RGLPITLE
-74 KAGQKAFKLRST
+74 KTGPKTFKLRST

-109 DNVGAWEISP
+109 ENVGAWDISP
-119 ADNAESI
+119 ADNFQSI

-132 CDALVLGADNNL
+132 CDAMVLGADNNL
-144 LTVDKDK
+144 LTTDKDK
-151 NSIWQLVTREDRI
+151 NSVWQLVTREERI
-164 ADAKA
+164 AEAKA
-169 KASINHPVDVTW
+169 KASVEHPVDVTW
-181 LIDAPDLVTKN
+181 LIDAPDLATKN
-192 TTFKLDFTATPNT
+192 TTYKLDFTAAPNT
-205 EHSTYQGGWDI
+205 EHSTYQGGWNI

-229 TFDYHQTIS
+229 TFDYHQTIN

-267 YAADKFVNGT
+267 YGADKFANGT

-294 SLYAGAKKAPEEGFS
+294 SLYAGAKTAPEEGFS

-317 QSSGLYVPNTPHEAN
+317 QGSGLYVPNTPHEAN
-332 YALWTGNYQNNEI
+332 YALWKGNYQNAEI
-345 TIIVTDGTLKFGV
+345 TVTVTDGTLKFGV
-358 KKEAG
+358 RKEAG
-363 VIDDWCVISNF
+363 VVDDWCVISDF
-374 SLKYLGSEVLQTAEE
+374 SLKYLGSKVLQTAEE
-389 ALKGLKKILATT
+389 ALKGLKAIIATT
-401 KAFKGAVAPALSKR
+401 KAFKGAVAPALNKQ
-415 YTNAI
+415 YTDAI
-420 AAANKALTS
+420 QAADKALTS

-434 INVAT
+434 INTAT
-439 SNLQKAYDAVAA
+439 SALQKAYDAVVA
-451 CSESYATLVKTTEIC
+451 CAENYEALARTVEIC
-466 KNINKNN
+466 KTANKNN
-473 EEQFSA
+473 DTQFST
-479 AIVKAD
+479 AIAEAENVA
-485 KVGKTATTDTDMK
+485 KTATADTDMK
-498 SALVDLRVARKIAVA
+498 LALVNLRVARKIAAA
-513 DKMPDIYKGT
+513 DKLPDIYKGA

-561 VATEGDGFTI
+561 VTAEGDGFTI

-597 FIPVANK
+597 FIPVAGK
-604 TNVYNIVKS
+604 KNVYNIVKGD
-613 ENHAQ
+613 NHAQ

-632 PMDKEFW
+632 MMDKEFW

-646 PVAKNA
+646 AVAKNA

-665 ALLATATETSPVD
+665 ALLATATETRPVD
-678 ATHLLVSPGFN
+678 ATHLLASPGFN
-689 RPTMLEGWN
+689 RPAMLEGWITDN
-698 ADRKGDFKDANLG
+698 RSDFKDANLG
-711 VIDRGRRTNMVCE
+711 VIDRGRRTNPVCE
-724 AYYLQSF
+724 AYYQQMF
-731 EVNQTISNLPEGY
+731 EVNQVVSNLPEGY

-751 YYRDGSREALQQK
+751 YYRDGSREDLQQK
-764 VANGVTPARHAMLYI
+764 VANGTTPARHAMLYI
-779 ENKGKGD
+779 EYKGKGN

-796 MDQCPGI
+796 INQCPGI
-803 GWKGVAGEQPD
+803 GWKGTAGEQPD

-820 EYFECGLYKVYTHI
+820 EYFESGLYKVYTRI
-834 IKVGPDGE
+834 IKVGPEGE
-842 LTIGVTKDKQVDGD
+842 LTIGVTKDKQVDSD

-861 NFRLTYFGKHVSQDI
+861 NFRLTYFGKHVSQEI
-876 IDGVNSI
+876 IDGINTVKNNSI
-883 KNNAVENGKIYN
+883 ENGKIYN
-895 LQGMEVKRPLKSG
+895 LQGMEVKRPLKRG

-916 FIVKFK
+916 FIVK

>member
-1 MKKKVLLLGIGLL
+1 MKKQVLTLGIGLL
-14 SATLLNAQTTPW
+14 SATLLNAQTSPW
-26 TGHTVGNG
+26 PGHAVGNG
-34 GEFYLYNVST
+34 GVFYLYNVAT

-66 RGLPIKLE
+66 RGLPITLE
-74 KAGQKAFKLRST
+74 KTGPKTFKLRST

-109 DNVGAWEISP
+109 ENVGAWDISP
-119 ADNAESI
+119 ADNFQSI

-132 CDALVLGADNNL
+132 CDAMVLGADNNL
-144 LTVDKDK
+144 LTTDKDK
-151 NSIWQLVTREDRI
+151 NSVWQLVTREERI

-169 KASINHPVDVTW
+169 KASVEHPVDVTW
-181 LIDAPDLVTKN
+181 LIDAPDLATKN
-192 TTFKLDFTATPNT
+192 TTYKLDFTAAPNT
-205 EHSTYQGGWDI
+205 EHSTYQGGWNI

-229 TFDYHQTIS
+229 TFDYHQIIN

-267 YAADKFVNGT
+267 YGADKFAKGT

-294 SLYAGAKKAPEEGFS
+294 SLYAGAKTAPEEGFS
-309 FQAEREGG
+309 FQAEREKDQG
-317 QSSGLYVPNTPHEAN
+317 SGLYVPNTPHEAN
-332 YALWTGNYQNNEI
+332 YALWKGNYQNAEI
-345 TIIVTDGTLKFGV
+345 TVTVTDGTLKFGV
-358 KKEAG
+358 RKEAG
-363 VIDDWCVISNF
+363 VVDDWCVISDF
-374 SLKYLGSEVLQTAEE
+374 SLKYLGSKVLQTAEE
-389 ALKGLKKILATT
+389 ALKGLKAIIATT
-401 KAFKGAVAPALSKR
+401 KAFKGAVAPALNKQ
-415 YTNAI
+415 YTDAI
-420 AAANKALTS
+420 QAADKALTS

-434 INVAT
+434 INTAT
-439 SNLQKAYDAVAA
+439 SALQKAYDAVAA
-451 CSESYATLVKTTEIC
+451 CAENYEALAKTVEIC
-466 KNINKNN
+466 KTANKNN
-473 EEQFSA
+473 DTQFST
-479 AIVKAD
+479 AIAEAENVA
-485 KVGKTATTDTDMK
+485 KTATADTDMK
-498 SALVDLRVARKIAVA
+498 LALVDLRVARKIAAA
-513 DKMPDIYKGT
+513 DKLPDIYKGA

-561 VATEGDGFTI
+561 VTAEGDGFTI

-597 FIPVANK
+597 FIPVAGK
-604 TNVYNIVKS
+604 KNVYNIVKGD
-613 ENHAQ
+613 NHAQ

-632 PMDKEFW
+632 MMDKEFW

-646 PVAKNA
+646 AVAKNA

-665 ALLATATETSPVD
+665 ALLATATETRPVD
-678 ATHLLVSPGFN
+678 ATHLLASPGFN
-689 RPTMLEGWN
+689 RPAMLEGWITDN
-698 ADRKGDFKDANLG
+698 RSDFKDANLG
-711 VIDRGRRTNMVCE
+711 VIDRGRRTNPVCE
-724 AYYLQSF
+724 AYYQQMF
-731 EVNQTISNLPEGY
+731 EVNQVVSNLPEGY

-751 YYRDGSREALQQK
+751 YYRDGSREDLQQK
-764 VANGVTPARHAMLYI
+764 VANGTTPARHAMLYI
-779 ENKGKGD
+779 EYKGKGN

-796 MDQCPGI
+796 INQCPGI
-803 GWKGVAGEQPD
+803 GWKGAAGEQPD

-820 EYFECGLYKVYTHI
+820 EYFESGLYKVYTRI
-834 IKVGPDGE
+834 IKVGPEGE
-842 LTIGVTKDKQVDGD
+842 LTIGVTKDKQVDSD

-861 NFRLTYFGKHVSQDI
+861 NFRLTYFGKHVSQEI
-876 IDGVNSI
+876 IDGINTVKNNSI
-883 KNNAVENGKIYN
+883 ENGKIYN
-895 LQGMEVKRPLKSG
+895 LQGMEVKRPLKRG

-916 FIVKFK
+916 FIVK

>member
-1 MKKKVLLLGIGLL
+1 MKKQVLTLGIGLL
-14 SATLLNAQTTPW
+14 SATLLNAQTSPW
-26 TGHTVGNG
+26 PGHAVGNG
-34 GEFYLYNVST
+34 GEFYLYNVAT

-66 RGLPIKLE
+66 RGLPITLE
-74 KAGQKAFKLRST
+74 KTGPKTFKLRST

-109 DNVGAWEISP
+109 ENVGAWDISP
-119 ADNAESI
+119 ADNFQSI

-132 CDALVLGADNNL
+132 CDAMVLGADNNL
-144 LTVDKDK
+144 LTTDKDK
-151 NSIWQLVTREDRI
+151 NSVWQLVTREERI

-169 KASINHPVDVTW
+169 KASVEHPVDITW
-181 LIDAPDLVTKN
+181 LIDAPDLATKN
-192 TTFKLDFTATPNT
+192 TTYKLDFTAAPNT
-205 EHSTYQGGWDI
+205 EHSTYQGGWNI

-229 TFDYHQTIS
+229 TFDYHQTIN

-267 YAADKFVNGT
+267 YGADKFAKGT

-294 SLYAGAKKAPEEGFS
+294 SLYAGAKTAPEEGFS
-309 FQAEREGG
+309 FQAEREKDQG
-317 QSSGLYVPNTPHEAN
+317 SGLYVPNTPHEAN
-332 YALWTGNYQNNEI
+332 YALWKGNYQNAEI
-345 TIIVTDGTLKFGV
+345 TVTVTDGTLKFGV
-358 KKEAG
+358 RKEAG
-363 VIDDWCVISNF
+363 VVDDWCVISDF
-374 SLKYLGSEVLQTAEE
+374 SLKYLGSKVLQTAEE
-389 ALKGLKKILATT
+389 ALKGLKAIIATT
-401 KAFKGAVAPALSKR
+401 KAFKGAVAPALNKQ
-415 YTNAI
+415 YTDAI
-420 AAANKALTS
+420 QAADKALTS

-434 INVAT
+434 INTAT
-439 SNLQKAYDAVAA
+439 SALQKAYDAVAA
-451 CSESYATLVKTTEIC
+451 CAENYEALAKTVEIC
-466 KNINKNN
+466 KTANKNN
-473 EEQFSA
+473 DTQFST
-479 AIVKAD
+479 AIAEAENVA
-485 KVGKTATTDTDMK
+485 KTATADTDMK
-498 SALVDLRVARKIAVA
+498 LALVNLRVARKIAAA
-513 DKMPDIYKGT
+513 DKLPDIYKGA

-561 VATEGDGFTI
+561 VTAEGDGFTI

-597 FIPVANK
+597 FIPVTGK
-604 TNVYNIVKS
+604 KNVYNIVKGD
-613 ENHAQ
+613 NHAQ

-632 PMDKEFW
+632 MMDKEFW

-646 PVAKNA
+646 AVAKNA

-665 ALLATATETSPVD
+665 ALLATATETRPVD
-678 ATHLLVSPGFN
+678 ATHLLASPGFN
-689 RPTMLEGWN
+689 RPAMLEGWITDN
-698 ADRKGDFKDANLG
+698 RSDFKDANLG
-711 VIDRGRRTNMVCE
+711 VIDRGRRTNPVCE
-724 AYYLQSF
+724 AYYQQMF
-731 EVNQTISNLPEGY
+731 EVNQVVSNLPEGY

-751 YYRDGSREALQQK
+751 YYRDGSREDLQQK
-764 VANGVTPARHAMLYI
+764 VANGTTPARHAMLYI
-779 ENKGKGD
+779 EYKGKGN

-796 MDQCPGI
+796 INQCPGI
-803 GWKGVAGEQPD
+803 GWKGAAGEQPD

-820 EYFECGLYKVYTHI
+820 EYFESGLYKVYTRI
-834 IKVGPDGE
+834 IKVGPEGE
-842 LTIGVTKDKQVDGD
+842 LTIGVTKDKQVDSD

-861 NFRLTYFGKHVSQDI
+861 NFRLTYFGKHVSQEI
-876 IDGVNSI
+876 IDGINTVKNNSI
-883 KNNAVENGKIYN
+883 ENGKIYN
-895 LQGMEVKRPLKSG
+895 LQGMEVKHPLKRG

-916 FIVKFK
+916 FIVK

>member
-1 MKKKVLLLGIGLL
+1 MKKQVLTLGIGLL
-14 SATLLNAQTTPW
+14 SATLLNAQTSPW
-26 TGHTVGNG
+26 PGHAVGNG
-34 GEFYLYNVST
+34 GEFYLYNVAT

-66 RGLPIKLE
+66 RGLPITLE
-74 KAGQKAFKLRST
+74 KTGPKTFKLRST

-109 DNVGAWEISP
+109 ENVGAWDISP
-119 ADNAESI
+119 ADNFQSI

-132 CDALVLGADNNL
+132 CDAMVLGADNNL
-144 LTVDKDK
+144 LTTDKDK
-151 NSIWQLVTREDRI
+151 NSVWQLVTREERI

-169 KASINHPVDVTW
+169 KASVEHPVDVTW
-181 LIDAPDLVTKN
+181 LIDAPDLATKN
-192 TTFKLDFTATPNT
+192 TTYKLDFTAAPNT
-205 EHSTYQGGWDI
+205 EHSTYQGGWNI

-229 TFDYHQTIS
+229 TFDYHQTIN

-267 YAADKFVNGT
+267 YGADKFANGT

-294 SLYAGAKKAPEEGFS
+294 SLYAGAKTAPEEGFS
-309 FQAEREGG
+309 FQAEREKDQG
-317 QSSGLYVPNTPHEAN
+317 SGLYVPNTPHEAN
-332 YALWTGNYQNNEI
+332 YALWKGNYQNAEI
-345 TIIVTDGTLKFGV
+345 TVTVTDGTLKFGV
-358 KKEAG
+358 RKEAG
-363 VIDDWCVISNF
+363 VVDDWCVISDF
-374 SLKYLGSEVLQTAEE
+374 SLKYLGSKVLQTAEE
-389 ALKGLKKILATT
+389 ALKGLKAIIATT
-401 KAFKGAVAPALSKR
+401 KAFKGAVAPALNKQ
-415 YTNAI
+415 YTDAI
-420 AAANKALTS
+420 QAADKALTS

-434 INVAT
+434 INTAT
-439 SNLQKAYDAVAA
+439 SALQKAYDAVAA
-451 CSESYATLVKTTEIC
+451 CAENYEALAKTVEIC
-466 KNINKNN
+466 KTANKNN
-473 EEQFSA
+473 DTQFST
-479 AIVKAD
+479 AIAEAENVA
-485 KVGKTATTDTDMK
+485 KTATADTDMK
-498 SALVDLRVARKIAVA
+498 LALVNLRVARKIAAA
-513 DKMPDIYKGT
+513 DKLPDIYKGA

-561 VATEGDGFTI
+561 VTAEGDGFTI

-597 FIPVANK
+597 FIPVAGK
-604 TNVYNIVKS
+604 KNVYNIVKGD
-613 ENHAQ
+613 NHAQ

-632 PMDKEFW
+632 MMDKEFW

-646 PVAKNA
+646 AVAKNA
-652 NAEWKLVTKAERD
+652 NTEWKLVTKAERD
-665 ALLATATETSPVD
+665 ALLATATETRPVD
-678 ATHLLVSPGFN
+678 ATHLLANPGFN
-689 RPTMLEGWN
+689 RPAMLEGWITDN
-698 ADRKGDFKDANLG
+698 RSDFKDANLG
-711 VIDRGRRTNMVCE
+711 VIDRGRRTNPVCE
-724 AYYLQSF
+724 AYYQQMF
-731 EVNQTISNLPEGY
+731 EVNQVVSNLPEGY

-751 YYRDGSREALQQK
+751 YYRDGSREDLQQK
-764 VANGVTPARHAMLYI
+764 VANGTTPARHAMLYI
-779 ENKGKGD
+779 EYKGKGN

-796 MDQCPGI
+796 INQCPGI
-803 GWKGVAGEQPD
+803 GWKGAAGEQPD

-820 EYFECGLYKVYTHI
+820 EYFESGLYKVYTRI
-834 IKVGPDGE
+834 IKVGPEGE
-842 LTIGVTKDKQVDGD
+842 LTIGVTKDKQVDSD

-861 NFRLTYFGKHVSQDI
+861 NFRLTYFGKHVSQEI
-876 IDGVNSI
+876 IDGINTVKNNSI
-883 KNNAVENGKIYN
+883 ENGKIYN
-895 LQGMEVKRPLKSG
+895 LQGMEVKRPLKRG

-916 FIVKFK
+916 FIVK

>member
-1 MKKKVLLLGIGLL
+1 MKKQVLTLGIGLL
-14 SATLLNAQTTPW
+14 SATLLNAQTSPW
-26 TGHTVGNG
+26 PGHAVGNG
-34 GEFYLYNVST
+34 GEFYLYNVAT

-66 RGLPIKLE
+66 RGLPITLE
-74 KAGQKAFKLRST
+74 KTGAKTFKLRST

-109 DNVGAWEISP
+109 ENVGAWDISP
-119 ADNAESI
+119 ADNFQSI

-132 CDALVLGADNNL
+132 CDAMVLGADNNL
-144 LTVDKDK
+144 LTTDKDK
-151 NSIWQLVTREDRI
+151 NSVWQLVTREERI

-169 KASINHPVDVTW
+169 KASVEHPVDVTW
-181 LIDAPDLVTKN
+181 LIDAPDLATKN
-192 TTFKLDFTATPNT
+192 TTYKLDFTAAPNT
-205 EHSTYQGGWDI
+205 EHSTYQGGWNI

-229 TFDYHQTIS
+229 TFDYHQTIN

-267 YAADKFVNGT
+267 YGADKFANGT

-294 SLYAGAKKAPEEGFS
+294 SLYAGAKTAPEEGFS

-317 QSSGLYVPNTPHEAN
+317 QGSGLYVPNTPHEAN
-332 YALWTGNYQNNEI
+332 YALWKGNYQNAEI
-345 TIIVTDGTLKFGV
+345 TVTVTDGTLKFGV
-358 KKEAG
+358 RKEAG
-363 VIDDWCVISNF
+363 VVDDWCVISDF
-374 SLKYLGSEVLQTAEE
+374 SLKYLGSKVLQTAEE
-389 ALKGLKKILATT
+389 ALKGLKAIIATT
-401 KAFKGAVAPALSKR
+401 KAFKGAVAPALNKQ
-415 YTNAI
+415 YTDAI
-420 AAANKALTS
+420 QAADKALTS

-434 INVAT
+434 INTAT
-439 SNLQKAYDAVAA
+439 SALQKAYDAVAA
-451 CSESYATLVKTTEIC
+451 CAENYEALAKTVEIC
-466 KNINKNN
+466 KTANKNN
-473 EEQFSA
+473 DTQFST
-479 AIVKAD
+479 AIAEAENVA
-485 KVGKTATTDTDMK
+485 KTATADTGMK
-498 SALVDLRVARKIAVA
+498 LALVNLRVARKIAAA
-513 DKMPDIYKGT
+513 DKLPDIYKGA

-553 DVPGVLFT
+553 DIPGVLFT
-561 VATEGDGFTI
+561 VTAEGDGFTI

-597 FIPVANK
+597 FIPVAGK
-604 TNVYNIVKS
+604 KNVYNIVKGD
-613 ENHAQ
+613 NHAQ

-632 PMDKEFW
+632 MMDKEFW

-646 PVAKNA
+646 AVAKNA

-665 ALLATATETSPVD
+665 ALLATATETRPVD
-678 ATHLLVSPGFN
+678 ATHLLASPGFN
-689 RPTMLEGWN
+689 RPAMLEGWITDN
-698 ADRKGDFKDANLG
+698 RSDFKDANLG
-711 VIDRGRRTNMVCE
+711 VIDRGRRTNPVCE
-724 AYYLQSF
+724 AYYQQMF
-731 EVNQTISNLPEGY
+731 EVNQVVSNLPEGY

-751 YYRDGSREALQQK
+751 YYRDGSREDLQQK
-764 VANGVTPARHAMLYI
+764 VANGTTPARHAMLYI
-779 ENKGKGD
+779 EYKGKGN

-796 MDQCPGI
+796 INQCPGI
-803 GWKGVAGEQPD
+803 GWKGTAGEQPD

-820 EYFECGLYKVYTHI
+820 EYFESGLYKVYTRI
-834 IKVGPDGE
+834 IKVGPEGE
-842 LTIGVTKDKQVDGD
+842 LTIGVTKDKQVDSD

-861 NFRLTYFGKHVSQDI
+861 NFRLTYFGKHVSQEI
-876 IDGVNSI
+876 IDGINTVKNNSI
-883 KNNAVENGKIYN
+883 ENGKIYN
-895 LQGMEVKRPLKSG
+895 LQGMEVKRPLKRG

-916 FIVKFK
+916 FIVK

>member
-1 MKKKVLLLGIGLL
+1 MKKQVLSLGLGLL

-26 TGHTVGNG
+26 PGHAVGNG
-34 GEFYLYNVST
+34 GEFYLYNVAT

-74 KAGQKAFKLRST
+74 NTGPKTFKLRST

-109 DNVGAWEISP
+109 ANVGAWEMSP
-119 ADNAESI
+119 ADNAQSI

-144 LTVDKDK
+144 LTLDKEK
-151 NSIWQLVTREDRI
+151 NSVWQLVTREERI

-169 KASINHPVDVTW
+169 KASATNPVDVSW
-181 LIDAPDLVTKN
+181 LIDAPDLATKN
-192 TTFKLDFTATPNT
+192 TTFKLDFTAAPNT

-254 DGSSETRDYTMYG
+254 DGSSQTRDYTMYG
-267 YAADKFVNGT
+267 YGADKFVNGT
-277 EQLRAT
+277 EQLRAI

-317 QSSGLYVPNTPHEAN
+317 KGSGLYVPNTPHEAN
-332 YALWTGNYQNNEI
+332 CALWTGNYQNAEI
-345 TIIVTDGTLKFGV
+345 TVTVTDGTLKFGV

-374 SLKYLGSEVLQTAEE
+374 SLKYLGSKVLQTPEE
-389 ALKGLKKILATT
+389 ALKGLKAILATT
-401 KAFKGAVAPALSKR
+401 KAFKGAVAPALNKQ
-415 YTNAI
+415 YTDAI

-434 INVAT
+434 INAAT
-439 SNLQKAYDAVAA
+439 SNLQKAYDAVSA
-451 CSESYATLVKTTEIC
+451 CSESYSALVKTTEIC

-473 EEQFSA
+473 DAQLNA
-479 AIVKAD
+479 ATVKAE
-485 KVGKTATTDTDMK
+485 KVAKTATTNADMK
-498 SALVDLRVARKIAVA
+498 TALVDLRVARKIAAA
-513 DKMPDIYKGT
+513 DKMLDIYKG
-523 AAGAGEFYFYN
+523 AKAGVGEFYFYN
-534 IASQKFLM
+534 VASQKFLM

-553 DVPGVLFT
+553 DVPGMLFT
-561 VATEGDGFTI
+561 VAAEGNGFTI
-571 NRFGGK
+571 NRMGGK

-597 FIPVANK
+597 FVPVAGK
-604 TNVYNIVKS
+604 ANVYNIVKDD
-613 ENHAQ
+613 NHAQ
-618 GLAFAPQSNTDADE
+618 GLAFAPQSNTDADDA
-632 PMDKEFW
+632 MDKEFW

-646 PVAKNA
+646 SVAKNA

-665 ALLATATETSPVD
+665 ALLATATETRPVD
-678 ATHLLVSPGFN
+678 ATYLLTGPGFN
-689 RPTMLEGWN
+689 RPAMLEGWN
-698 ADRKGDFKDANLG
+698 TDRKGDFKDANLG
-711 VIDRGRRTNMVCE
+711 VIDRGRRTNLVCE

-731 EVNQTISNLPEGY
+731 EVNQTVSNLPEGY

-764 VANGVTPARHAMLYI
+764 VTNGTAPARHAMLYI
-779 ENKGKGD
+779 EYKGKGD

-796 MDQCPGI
+796 MNQCPGI
-803 GWKGVAGEQPD
+803 GWTGNAGEQPD

-834 IKVGPDGE
+834 IKVGPEGE
-842 LTIGVTKDKQVDGD
+842 LTFGVTKDKQVDAD

-861 NFRLTYFGKHVSQDI
+861 NFRLTYFGKQVSQGTI
-876 IDGVNSI
+876 TGIDAI
-883 KNNAVENGKIYN
+883 KNNVVEDGKIYN

-908 IYICNGKK
+908 IYIRNGKK
-916 FIVKFK
+916 FIVK